1 MVPPGWTLV
10 AVLLSLVSVL
20 GPVGSVST
28 SDTHQNVCK
37 TFGSGVVQMFNGT
50 VFYVRSTCP
59 FTLTRFTHN
68 RVDCDITVRRGENG
82 LLEYVEIN
90 VNKIQ
95 TRILYNGTIF
105 VEQRMVSLPY
115 DHTYQ
120 HVFQYG
126 INTKLR
132 STVLPLSVI
141 WSSVGVGIDSLWVK
155 LEQELVLGMTGL
167 CGRPDIPDDRQRLIA
182 ESVLSEDG
190 CQTMDSLLTKSTVCQ
205 KFLSNYVECLQ
216 ANTSKYITLC
226 KENIYGYE
234 KEHYVGCA
242 FYKSVAH
249 RCQTSYAWRTLT
261 HCPEFSCPGELH
273 FEEQGDAFVPT
284 CSNPAPRTND
294 QDITS
299 TCVCPQGQVLNDRAE
314 GHYCVNVSACPCV
327 YAGRNY
333 APREERRTK
342 CQTCECDNGKW
353 KCSQNS
359 CPSRCVIEGQF
370 VTTFDGKQYA
380 LPGKCTYMASKGFN
394 WTISIQF
401 SETTSSIQNVFLQIY
416 QNTYRFSHNSVQFE
430 KEEIRELH
438 QSDNAIVFWQSSM
451 YVQVLTSFGM
461 KIQVQMSPDLQLY
474 ITLPQSEVGMPE
486 GLCGNYNT
494 DTTDDFTTSSG
505 IVENA
510 AEPFALSWSVG
521 DCPVNIPKVCIN
533 TDNEIFADEKCHP
546 LRDPGGIFAKCYDHV
561 PTDNY
566 HKACIQR
573 TCTCGT
579 GLQQCLCVA
588 LANYAKAC
596 ANQGITV
603 GDWRR
608 ATNCTVSCENNQR
621 FDYEMQACNST
632 CLSLSR
638 PDPRCGV
645 EDAPVEGCGCLE
657 GTHLTGGLTC
667 TSKAQC
673 PCHHQGGVT
682 PPGPVIIDGRQCK
695 CEDGELL
702 CSEDCGCTQGK
713 VCVHCSQFS
722 IDTAQTT
729 CASLSK
735 PTSAVQSCTS
745 GCYCPGGQLEDHRGV
760 CVTVDNCTC
769 QYSGRVFKAGQSV
782 KTNCRTCTCHHA
794 QWSCVDEPC
803 PGTCLV
809 YGNGHY
815 QTFDSKWYRY
825 DGNCQ
830 YTLVEDGCGSEAGS
844 FSVKVES
851 VPCCDEALTCS
862 RTIVL
867 DLLGNVTL
875 TLNEMKVTRR
885 LQGGWA
891 SLEAEPLYSTHTV
904 GLYIMISVP
913 SRGLTLIWDKHTR
926 LTVILD
932 DRWRNRVCGLCGNFD
947 SNEMNDLQI
956 SGSSVVS
963 SPLAFGN
970 SWKTATPPCSD
981 VTNEVFPCQRHSY
994 CSAWAERR
1002 CMILRGDTFKDC
1014 HLKVD
1019 PEPYYQACV
1028 LESCSCEFEGKFL
1041 GFCTAVAAYAEA
1053 CSDQDVCVRWRTPDM
1068 CPVYCDYYNEQG
1080 HSSWHYDP
1088 CGQIKTCGKNNL
1100 FTGKLEGCY
1109 PRCSAEAPYYDE
1121 NTRSCSTLDNCT
1133 CYSNE
1138 TMVTPG
1144 TVIRKP
1150 TEKCTCEQGRI
1161 NCGPDQ
1167 TTTTPEPTTTAT
1179 PSTTMITIPEPT
1191 ATILT
1196 TTPEY
1201 TATIL
1206 TTTPE
1211 YTTTILTT
1219 TPEYTTT
1226 ILTTTPE
1233 PTTTILTTTPEPTT
1247 TILTT
1252 TPEPTTTATPSTT
1265 MRTTPEPTTTAT
1277 PSTTMITTPEPT
1289 TTILTTTPEPTTT
1302 ILTTTPEPTTTILT
1316 TTPESTTTPTQPTT
1330 TPEYTTTP
1338 TQPTTTPE
1346 YTTTPTQPTTTPES
1360 TTTPTQPTT
1369 TPESTTTAT
1378 QSTTMRTTPEP
1389 TTTILTTTPEPT
1401 TTPKQPTV
1409 TSEPT
1414 TTPTQPTTTPESTTT
1429 ATQSTTMRTTPEPTT
1444 TILTT
1449 TPEYTT
1455 TPKQPTTTPEPTTT
1469 ATQSTTMRSTPEPT
1483 TTILTT
1489 TPEYTTTPTQPTTTP
1504 ESTTTP
1510 TQPTNTPE
1518 YTTTPTQPTTT
1529 PASTTAPTQ
1538 PTTTPESTTTPTQP
1552 TTTPE
1557 STTTPTQPTNTPEY
1571 TTTPTQPTTTP
1582 EYTTTP
1588 TQPTTTAE
1596 STTTPTQ
1603 PTNTPEYTTTP
1614 TQPTTTPEST
1624 TTPTQPT
1631 TTPEYTTTPTQPTT
1645 TPESTTTP
1653 TQPTTTPES
1662 TTTPT
1667 QPTTTPESTTTPTQP
1682 TTTPESTTTPTQPT
1696 TTPEYTTTPTQ
1707 PTTTPEYTT
1716 TPTQPTTTPEYTT
1729 TPTQP
1734 TTTPEYTTT
1743 PTQPTTTP
1751 EYTTTPT
1758 QPTTTPEYTTT
1769 PTQPTTTP
1777 TQPTTTPE
1785 YTTTPTQ
1792 PTPTPTQPTT
1802 TPEYT
1807 TTPKQPTTTPEP
1819 TITPT
1824 QPTTTRTTP
1833 EYTTTLF
1840 PTIVTGP
1847 TNTQHSS
1854 PVVSVLSTTAGQ
1866 NTTAEAT
1873 TAYTETTTKL
1883 TSTQPT
1889 TTFSYSTT
1897 KYVEPTS
1904 TTEPTTSHTEMTT
1917 EPTISTEMTTKPTS
1931 EGPPTEA
1938 TTLYTS
1944 QPTTSSTRSPTT
1956 SESTT
1961 STRPTTM
1968 STTISTTRTIC
1979 ECRDLKRNQ
1988 IWACGEK
1995 WTEDCF
2001 NKTCKDGKIEMT
2013 SVICPNPVRPTMCP
2027 RGQMVR
2033 VSDGCCDY
2041 WKCDCRCDVYGD
2053 PHYISF
2059 QGVTFDFLD
2068 NCTYI
2073 LVKEKT
2079 LRHHLTVAVDN
2090 YFCIPELDG
2099 SCAKG
2104 IILQYQNNTA
2114 TVSIVPDEFRV
2125 KSTLNQKNVEPPY
2138 EENGIRFETTGYMVS
2153 VYIPEIRSHISLT
2166 PSNTLTVTLAMEHF
2180 LNNTQGQCGVCG
2192 GSSCVRRSGET
2203 EADSCCDK
2211 TAYDWIYEDPLK
2223 PECSA
2228 APRDVPCHP
2237 PGPRPPPRCLGSPLC
2252 DLLHHPV
2259 FANCS
2264 RRVDLSQLE
2273 INCRFDSCGRND
2285 MACSPLAQAVE
2296 ECKKAG
2302 ICVNWRQ
2309 LTNGTCAIGCP
2320 TGMVYRECHGQLDD
2334 YCHGGGRVQGRVL
2347 EEVKAG
2353 CFCLRGQFR
2362 AEEHKNICVSDCP
2375 YCKGPLGEYKQ
2386 LGETWQSN
2394 CQLCTCNNR
2403 TKTEECQPNLPSP
2416 APFCSQ
2422 DSVLVTG
2429 CCGEQT
2435 CVEKTCNYNGRTYKV
2450 GDRWTDL
2457 ALPCESYSCT
2467 REGTQTVRRVCPHQ
2481 NCSEEDRV
2489 WDEQHCCYTCN
2500 QTCATRVS
2508 SVNITVDN
2516 CTATLQLPTCQGQC
2530 GTETRWV
2537 VARSILQLEQKWECC
2552 RVRSHERKSVNL
2564 TCTGGSVMPHLYAHV
2579 TSCECHTCS
2588 ILQ

>member
-1 MVPPGWTLV
+1 MVPPWWTLV

-50 VFYVRSTCP
+50 VFYIRSTCP

-68 RVDCDITVRRGENG
+68 RVDCDITMRRGENG
-82 LLEYVEIN
+82 LLEYIEIN

-190 CQTMDSLLTKSTVCQ
+190 CQTMDSLRTKSTVCQ
-205 KFLSNYVECLQ
+205 KFFSNYIECLQ

-242 FYKSVAH
+242 FYKEIAH

-299 TCVCPQGQVLNDRAE
+299 TCVCPQGEVLNDRAE
-314 GHYCVNVSACPCV
+314 GHDCVSVSACPCV
-327 YAGRNY
+327 YAERNY

-342 CQTCECDNGKW
+342 CQTCVCNNGKW
-353 KCSQNS
+353 ICSQNS

-394 WTISIQF
+394 WTISIHF

-438 QSDNAIVFWQSSM
+438 QSDNAMVFWQSSM
-451 YVQVLTSFGM
+451 YVQVLTSSGM

-486 GLCGNYNT
+486 GLCGNYNI

-521 DCPVNIPKVCIN
+521 DCPVNIPKVCIT

-546 LRDPGGIFAKCYDHV
+546 LRDPSGIFAKCYDHV

-621 FDYEMQACNST
+621 FDYEMQVCNST

-667 TSKAQC
+667 TPKAQC

-745 GCYCPGGQLEDHRGV
+745 GCYCPGGQLEDHWGM

-830 YTLVEDGCGSEAGS
+830 YTLVEDGCGREAGS

-875 TLNEMKVTRR
+875 TLNEMKVMRR

-1028 LESCSCEFEGKFL
+1028 LESCSCEFGGKFL
-1041 GFCTAVAAYAEA
+1041 GFCTAVEAYAEA

-1109 PRCSAEAPYYDE
+1109 PRCPAEAPYYDE
-1121 NTRSCSTLDNCT
+1121 NTGRCSTLDNCT

-1138 TMVTPG
+1138 TIVKPG

-1150 TEKCTCEQGRI
+1150 TEKCTCEQGHI

-1167 TTTTPEPTTTAT
+1167 TTTTSEPTTT
-1179 PSTTMITIPEPT
+1179 TTQ
-1191 ATILT
+1191 
-1196 TTPEY
+1196 
-1201 TATIL
+1201 
-1206 TTTPE
+1206 
-1211 YTTTILTT
+1211 
-1219 TPEYTTT
+1219 
-1226 ILTTTPE
+1226 
-1233 PTTTILTTTPEPTT
+1233 
-1247 TILTT
+1247 
-1252 TPEPTTTATPSTT
+1252 STT
-1265 MRTTPEPTTTAT
+1265 MRTTPEPTTIL
-1277 PSTTMITTPEPT
+1277 TMTPEY
-1289 TTILTTTPEPTTT
+1289 TTTPKQPTATSEP
-1302 ILTTTPEPTTTILT
+1302 
-1316 TTPESTTTPTQPTT
+1316 TTTPTQPTT

-1338 TQPTTTPE
+1338 KQPTTTPEYTTTPKQPTTTPEYTTTPKQPTTTPEYTTTPKQPTTTSEPTTTTKQPTTTPEYTTTPKQPTTTPEYTTTPKQPTTTPEYTTTPKQPTTTPEYTTTPKQPTTTPE

-1369 TPESTTTAT
+1369 TSAPTTTAT

-1389 TTTILTTTPEPT
+1389 TTTILT
-1401 TTPKQPTV
+1401 
-1409 TSEPT
+1409 
-1414 TTPTQPTTTPESTTT
+1414 
-1429 ATQSTTMRTTPEPTT
+1429 M
-1444 TILTT
+1444 

-1455 TPKQPTTTPEPTTT
+1455 
-1469 ATQSTTMRSTPEPT
+1469 
-1483 TTILTT
+1483 
-1489 TPEYTTTPTQPTTTP
+1489 
-1504 ESTTTP
+1504 
-1510 TQPTNTPE
+1510 
-1518 YTTTPTQPTTT
+1518 
-1529 PASTTAPTQ
+1529 
-1538 PTTTPESTTTPTQP
+1538 
-1552 TTTPE
+1552 
-1557 STTTPTQPTNTPEY
+1557 
-1571 TTTPTQPTTTP
+1571 
-1582 EYTTTP
+1582 
-1588 TQPTTTAE
+1588 
-1596 STTTPTQ
+1596 
-1603 PTNTPEYTTTP
+1603 
-1614 TQPTTTPEST
+1614 
-1624 TTPTQPT
+1624 
-1631 TTPEYTTTPTQPTT
+1631 
-1645 TPESTTTP
+1645 
-1653 TQPTTTPES
+1653 
-1662 TTTPT
+1662 
-1667 QPTTTPESTTTPTQP
+1667 
-1682 TTTPESTTTPTQPT
+1682 
-1696 TTPEYTTTPTQ
+1696 
-1707 PTTTPEYTT
+1707 
-1716 TPTQPTTTPEYTT
+1716 
-1729 TPTQP
+1729 
-1734 TTTPEYTTT
+1734 
-1743 PTQPTTTP
+1743 
-1751 EYTTTPT
+1751 
-1758 QPTTTPEYTTT
+1758 
-1769 PTQPTTTP
+1769 
-1777 TQPTTTPE
+1777 
-1785 YTTTPTQ
+1785 
-1792 PTPTPTQPTT
+1792 TPTQPTT

-1807 TTPKQPTTTPEP
+1807 TTPKQPTTTPEYTTTPKQP
-1819 TITPT
+1819 TTTPEYT
-1824 QPTTTRTTP
+1824 TTPKQPTTTPEYTTTPKQPTTTPEYTTTPKHPTTTPEYTTTPKQPTTTPEYTTTPKQPTTTPEHTTTPKQPTTTPEYTTTPKQPTTTPEHTTTPKQPTTTPEYTTTPKQPTTTRTTP

-1840 PTIVTGP
+1840 SSIVTGP
-1847 TNTQHSS
+1847 RNTQPSTAGL
-1854 PVVSVLSTTAGQ
+1854 VLSTTAGQ
-1866 NTTAEAT
+1866 TTTAEAT

-1917 EPTISTEMTTKPTS
+1917 EPTIFTEMTTKPTPFTEMTTKPTIYTEMTTKPTPFTEMTTKPTIFTEMTTKPTPFTEMTTKPTIFTEMTTKPTPFTETTSKPTS
-1931 EGPPTEA
+1931 EGPSTEA

-1944 QPTTSSTRSPTT
+1944 QPTTFSTRSPTT

-1961 STRPTTM
+1961 SAGPTTM
-1968 STTISTTRTIC
+1968 STTISTESTTRTIC

-1995 WTEDCF
+1995 WTEDCI
-2001 NKTCKDGKIEMT
+2001 NKTCKGGKIEMT
-2013 SVICPNPVRPTMCP
+2013 SVTCPNPVRPTMCP

-2041 WKCDCRCDVYGD
+2041 WKCDCRCDLYGD

-2114 TVSIVPDEFRV
+2114 TVSIVPDEYRV
-2125 KSTLNQKNVEPPY
+2125 KSTLNQKSVEPPY

-2166 PSNTLTVTLAMEHF
+2166 PSNTVTVTLAMEHF
-2180 LNNTQGQCGVCG
+2180 LHNTQGQCGVCG
-2192 GSSCVRRSGET
+2192 GSSCVRRSGES

-2228 APRDVPCHP
+2228 APRDVPCNHT
-2237 PGPRPPPRCLGSPLC
+2237 GPPPTTNCPGSPLC

-2259 FANCS
+2259 FADCS
-2264 RRVDLSQLE
+2264 RRLDLSQLE
-2273 INCRFDSCGRND
+2273 RNCRFDSCGRND
-2285 MACSPLAQAVE
+2285 MACSPLEQAVE

-2302 ICVNWRQ
+2302 ICVNWRT
-2309 LTNGTCAIGCP
+2309 LTNGTCAVGCP
-2320 TGMVYRECHGQLDD
+2320 TGMVYRECQGQLDD
-2334 YCHGGGRVQGRVL
+2334 YCHGGVRVQGRVL
-2347 EEVKAG
+2347 EDVKAG

-2362 AEEHKNICVSDCP
+2362 AEEHKKICVSECP
-2375 YCKGPLGEYKQ
+2375 YCKGPLGEHKQ

-2394 CQLCTCNNR
+2394 CQVCTCSNQ
-2403 TKTEECQPNLPSP
+2403 TKTEECQPKPPSP
-2416 APFCSQ
+2416 PPLCSQ
-2422 DSVLVTG
+2422 NSVLVTG
-2429 CCGEQT
+2429 CCGKQT
-2435 CVEKTCNYNGRTYKV
+2435 CVEKTCNYDRRTYKV

-2516 CTATLQLPTCQGQC
+2516 CTATLQLPMCQGQC

-2537 VARSILQLEQKWECC
+2537 VARSILLLEQKCECC
-2552 RVRSHERKSVNL
+2552 RVRSYERKSVNL

-2579 TSCECHTCS
+2579 TSCECHNCS

>member
-28 SDTHQNVCK
+28 SDIHQNVCK

-50 VFYVRSTCP
+50 VFYVHSTCP

-126 INTKLR
+126 TNTKLR

-155 LEQELVLGMTGL
+155 LEQELVPGMTGL
-167 CGRPDIPDDRQRLIA
+167 CGRPDIPDDRQQLIA
-182 ESVLSEDG
+182 KSVHSEAG
-190 CQTMDSLLTKSTVCQ
+190 CQTMDSLRAKSTVCQ
-205 KFLSNYVECLQ
+205 TFLSNYVECLQ
-216 ANTSKYITLC
+216 ANTSKYIILC
-226 KENIYGYE
+226 QENIYGYE
-234 KEHYVGCA
+234 KELYVGCA
-242 FYKSVAH
+242 FFKEIGH
-249 RCQTSYAWRTLT
+249 RCQTSHAWRTLT
-261 HCPEFSCPGELH
+261 QCPEFSCPGELH

-314 GHYCVNVSACPCV
+314 GHYCVSESACPCV

-342 CQTCECDNGKW
+342 CQTCMCNNGKW
-353 KCSQNS
+353 ICSQNS

-370 VTTFDGKQYA
+370 VTTFDGKQYT
-380 LPGKCTYMASKGFN
+380 LPGKCAYMASKGFN
-394 WTISIQF
+394 WTISIHF

-438 QSDNAIVFWQSSM
+438 QSDNAMVFWQSSM

-461 KIQVQMSPDLQLY
+461 KMQVQTSPDLQLY

-533 TDNEIFADEKCHP
+533 TDNEIFADEKCHT

-608 ATNCTVSCENNQR
+608 ATNCTVPCENNQR

-667 TSKAQC
+667 TPKAQC

-682 PPGPVIIDGRQCK
+682 PPGPVAIDGRQCK

-713 VCVHCSQFS
+713 VCVHCSQFA
-722 IDTAQTT
+722 IDTAQKT

-735 PTSAVQSCTS
+735 PTSAVQNCTS

-769 QYSGRVFKAGQSV
+769 QYSGKVFKAGQSV
-782 KTNCRTCTCHHA
+782 KTNCRTCTCRHA

-830 YTLVEDGCGSEAGS
+830 YTLVEDGCGREAGS

-913 SRGLTLIWDKHTR
+913 SRGLTLIWDKHTQ

-970 SWKTATPPCSD
+970 SWKMATPPCSD

-1041 GFCTAVAAYAEA
+1041 GFCTSVAAYAEA

-1109 PRCSAEAPYYDE
+1109 PRCPAEAPYYDE
-1121 NTRSCSTLDNCT
+1121 NRRSCSTLDNCT

-1138 TMVTPG
+1138 TTVEPG

-1167 TTTTPEPTTTAT
+1167 TTTPEPTTTAT
-1179 PSTTMITIPEPT
+1179 Q
-1191 ATILT
+1191 
-1196 TTPEY
+1196 
-1201 TATIL
+1201 
-1206 TTTPE
+1206 
-1211 YTTTILTT
+1211 
-1219 TPEYTTT
+1219 
-1226 ILTTTPE
+1226 
-1233 PTTTILTTTPEPTT
+1233 PTTTY
-1247 TILTT
+1247 
-1252 TPEPTTTATPSTT
+1252 EPTTTATQPTT
-1265 MRTTPEPTTTAT
+1265 TYEPTTTAT
-1277 PSTTMITTPEPT
+1277 QPTTTYEPT
-1289 TTILTTTPEPTTT
+1289 TTA
-1302 ILTTTPEPTTTILT
+1302 
-1316 TTPESTTTPTQPTT
+1316 TQPTT
-1330 TPEYTTTP
+1330 TYEPTTTA
-1338 TQPTTTPE
+1338 TQPTTTYEP
-1346 YTTTPTQPTTTPES
+1346 TTTATQPTTTYEP
-1360 TTTPTQPTT
+1360 TTTATQPTITYEPTTTATQPTT
-1369 TPESTTTAT
+1369 TYEPTTTATQPTTTYEPTTTATQPTTTYEPTTTATQPTTTYEPTTTATQPTTTYEPTTTATQPTTTYEPTTTATQPTTTYEPTTTATQPTTTYEPTTTATQPTTTYEPTTTATQPTTTYEPTTTATQPTTTYEPTTTATQPTTTYEPTTTATQPTTTYEPTTTATQPTTTYEPTTTATQPTTTYEPTTTATQPTTTYEPTTTATQPTTTYEPTTTAT
-1378 QSTTMRTTPEP
+1378 QSTTMRTTPEA

-1401 TTPKQPTV
+1401 TTPKQPT
-1409 TSEPT
+1409 TTYEPTTTATQSTTMRTTTTILTTTPEYT
-1414 TTPTQPTTTPESTTT
+1414 TTPTQPTTYEPTTT

-1455 TPKQPTTTPEPTTT
+1455 TPTQPTTYEPTTT
-1469 ATQSTTMRSTPEPT
+1469 ATQSTTMRTTPEAT
-1483 TTILTT
+1483 TTILIT
-1489 TPEYTTTPTQPTTTP
+1489 TPEYTTTLQ
-1504 ESTTTP
+1504 
-1510 TQPTNTPE
+1510 
-1518 YTTTPTQPTTT
+1518 
-1529 PASTTAPTQ
+1529 
-1538 PTTTPESTTTPTQP
+1538 
-1552 TTTPE
+1552 
-1557 STTTPTQPTNTPEY
+1557 
-1571 TTTPTQPTTTP
+1571 
-1582 EYTTTP
+1582 
-1588 TQPTTTAE
+1588 
-1596 STTTPTQ
+1596 
-1603 PTNTPEYTTTP
+1603 
-1614 TQPTTTPEST
+1614 
-1624 TTPTQPT
+1624 
-1631 TTPEYTTTPTQPTT
+1631 
-1645 TPESTTTP
+1645 
-1653 TQPTTTPES
+1653 
-1662 TTTPT
+1662 
-1667 QPTTTPESTTTPTQP
+1667 
-1682 TTTPESTTTPTQPT
+1682 
-1696 TTPEYTTTPTQ
+1696 
-1707 PTTTPEYTT
+1707 
-1716 TPTQPTTTPEYTT
+1716 
-1729 TPTQP
+1729 
-1734 TTTPEYTTT
+1734 
-1743 PTQPTTTP
+1743 
-1751 EYTTTPT
+1751 
-1758 QPTTTPEYTTT
+1758 
-1769 PTQPTTTP
+1769 
-1777 TQPTTTPE
+1777 
-1785 YTTTPTQ
+1785 
-1792 PTPTPTQPTT
+1792 
-1802 TPEYT
+1802 
-1807 TTPKQPTTTPEP
+1807 QPTTTPEP
-1819 TITPT
+1819 TTSPK
-1824 QPTTTRTTP
+1824 QPTTTRTPP

-1847 TNTQHSS
+1847 TNTHHSTGAMDG
-1854 PVVSVLSTTAGQ
+1854 LSTTAGQ
-1866 NTTAEAT
+1866 TTTAEAT
-1873 TAYTETTTKL
+1873 TAYIETTTKL
-1883 TSTQPT
+1883 ASTQPT

-1904 TTEPTTSHTEMTT
+1904 TTEPTSSHTEMTT
-1917 EPTISTEMTTKPTS
+1917 EPTSFTEMTTKPTHFTEMTTKPTS
-1931 EGPPTEA
+1931 EGPSTEA

-1944 QPTTSSTRSPTT
+1944 QPTTSSTRPPTT

-1961 STRPTTM
+1961 STGPTTI
-1968 STTISTTRTIC
+1968 STESTTRTIC
-1979 ECRDLKRNQ
+1979 ECRDLKRNK
-1988 IWACGEK
+1988 IWVCGEK

-2001 NKTCKDGKIEMT
+2001 NKICKGGKIEMT
-2013 SVICPNPVRPTMCP
+2013 SVTCPNPVRPTMCP
-2027 RGQMVR
+2027 RGQMVN
-2033 VSDGCCDY
+2033 VSDGCCNY
-2041 WKCDCRCDVYGD
+2041 WKCNCRCNLYGD

-2079 LRHHLTVAVDN
+2079 LRHHLTVSVDN

-2104 IILQYQNNTA
+2104 IILQYRNNTA
-2114 TVSIVPDEFRV
+2114 TVSIVPDEYRV

-2166 PSNTLTVTLAMEHF
+2166 PSNTVTVTLAMEHF

-2228 APRDVPCHP
+2228 APRDIPCHP
-2237 PGPRPPPRCLGSPLC
+2237 TNHTTSCPGSPLC

-2259 FANCS
+2259 FADCS

-2273 INCRFDSCGRND
+2273 KNCRFDSCGRND
-2285 MACSPLAQAVE
+2285 AACSPLEQAAE

-2320 TGMVYRECHGQLDD
+2320 TGMAYRECQGQLDD
-2334 YCHGGGRVQGRVL
+2334 YCHGGVRVQGRVQ

-2362 AEEHKNICVSDCP
+2362 AEEHKTICVSECP
-2375 YCKGPLGEYKQ
+2375 YCKGPLGEHKQ

-2394 CQLCTCNNR
+2394 CQVCTCSNQ
-2403 TKTEECQPNLPSP
+2403 TKTEECQPNPSP
-2416 APFCSQ
+2416 PPPPLCSQ
-2422 DSVLVTG
+2422 NSVPVTG
-2429 CCGEQT
+2429 CCGKQT

-2467 REGTQTVRRVCPHQ
+2467 REGIQTVRRVCPHQ

-2516 CTATLQLPTCQGQC
+2516 CTATLQLPMCQGQC
-2530 GTETRWV
+2530 GTETRWI
-2537 VARSILQLEQKWECC
+2537 VARSVLQLEQKCECC
-2552 RVRSHERKSVNL
+2552 RVRSYERKSMNL

-2579 TSCECHTCS
+2579 TSCECQKCS

>member
-1 MVPPGWTLV
+1 MWIYYCSR
-10 AVLLSLVSVL
+10 LLTRLCL
-20 GPVGSVST
+20 LP
-28 SDTHQNVCK
+28 DVCK

-50 VFYVRSTCP
+50 VFYVHSTCP

-126 INTKLR
+126 TNTKLR

-155 LEQELVLGMTGL
+155 LEQELVPGMTGL
-167 CGRPDIPDDRQRLIA
+167 CGRPDIPGQLPYKHIFYT
-182 ESVLSEDG
+182 S
-190 CQTMDSLLTKSTVCQ
+190 
-205 KFLSNYVECLQ
+205 
-216 ANTSKYITLC
+216 SKYIHKYIILC
-226 KENIYGYE
+226 QENIYGYE
-234 KEHYVGCA
+234 KELYVGCA
-242 FYKSVAH
+242 FYKEIAH

-261 HCPEFSCPGELH
+261 HCRNCPGELH

-314 GHYCVNVSACPCV
+314 GHYCVSESACPCV

-333 APREERRTK
+333 APKEERRTK
-342 CQTCECDNGKW
+342 CQTCMCYNGKW
-353 KCSQNS
+353 ICSQNS

-370 VTTFDGKQYA
+370 VTTFDGKQYT
-380 LPGKCTYMASKGFN
+380 LPGKCSYMASKGFN
-394 WTISIQF
+394 WTITIHF

-416 QNTYRFSHNSVQFE
+416 QVRVVCLFSHNSVQFE

-438 QSDNAIVFWQSSM
+438 QSDNAMVFWQSSM

-461 KIQVQMSPDLQLY
+461 KIQVQTSPDLQLY

-533 TDNEIFADEKCHP
+533 TDNEIFADEKCHT
-546 LRDPGGIFAKCYDHV
+546 LRDSSGIFAKCYDHV

-608 ATNCTVSCENNQR
+608 ATNCTVPCENNQR

-667 TSKAQC
+667 TPKAQC
-673 PCHHQGGVT
+673 PCHHQRGVT
-682 PPGPVIIDGRQCK
+682 PPGPVAIDGRQCK

-713 VCVHCSQFS
+713 VCVHCSQFA
-722 IDTAQTT
+722 IDTAQKT

-735 PTSAVQSCTS
+735 PISAVQNCTS

-769 QYSGRVFKAGQSV
+769 QYSGKVFKAGQSV
-782 KTNCRTCTCHHA
+782 KTNCRTCTCRHA

-830 YTLVEDGCGSEAGS
+830 YTLVEDGCGREAGS

-970 SWKTATPPCSD
+970 SWKMATPPCSD
-981 VTNEVFPCQRHSY
+981 VINEVFPCQRHSY

-1002 CMILRGDTFKDC
+1002 CMILTGDTFKDC

-1041 GFCTAVAAYAEA
+1041 GFCTSVAAYAEA

-1109 PRCSAEAPYYDE
+1109 PRCPAEAPYYDE

-1138 TMVTPG
+1138 TTVEPG

-1150 TEKCTCEQGRI
+1150 TEKC
-1161 NCGPDQ
+1161 
-1167 TTTTPEPTTTAT
+1167 
-1179 PSTTMITIPEPT
+1179 
-1191 ATILT
+1191 
-1196 TTPEY
+1196 
-1201 TATIL
+1201 
-1206 TTTPE
+1206 
-1211 YTTTILTT
+1211 
-1219 TPEYTTT
+1219 
-1226 ILTTTPE
+1226 
-1233 PTTTILTTTPEPTT
+1233 
-1247 TILTT
+1247 
-1252 TPEPTTTATPSTT
+1252 
-1265 MRTTPEPTTTAT
+1265 
-1277 PSTTMITTPEPT
+1277 
-1289 TTILTTTPEPTTT
+1289 
-1302 ILTTTPEPTTTILT
+1302 
-1316 TTPESTTTPTQPTT
+1316 
-1330 TPEYTTTP
+1330 
-1338 TQPTTTPE
+1338 
-1346 YTTTPTQPTTTPES
+1346 
-1360 TTTPTQPTT
+1360 
-1369 TPESTTTAT
+1369 
-1378 QSTTMRTTPEP
+1378 
-1389 TTTILTTTPEPT
+1389 
-1401 TTPKQPTV
+1401 
-1409 TSEPT
+1409 
-1414 TTPTQPTTTPESTTT
+1414 
-1429 ATQSTTMRTTPEPTT
+1429 
-1444 TILTT
+1444 
-1449 TPEYTT
+1449 
-1455 TPKQPTTTPEPTTT
+1455 
-1469 ATQSTTMRSTPEPT
+1469 
-1483 TTILTT
+1483 
-1489 TPEYTTTPTQPTTTP
+1489 
-1504 ESTTTP
+1504 
-1510 TQPTNTPE
+1510 
-1518 YTTTPTQPTTT
+1518 
-1529 PASTTAPTQ
+1529 
-1538 PTTTPESTTTPTQP
+1538 
-1552 TTTPE
+1552 
-1557 STTTPTQPTNTPEY
+1557 
-1571 TTTPTQPTTTP
+1571 
-1582 EYTTTP
+1582 
-1588 TQPTTTAE
+1588 
-1596 STTTPTQ
+1596 
-1603 PTNTPEYTTTP
+1603 
-1614 TQPTTTPEST
+1614 
-1624 TTPTQPT
+1624 
-1631 TTPEYTTTPTQPTT
+1631 
-1645 TPESTTTP
+1645 
-1653 TQPTTTPES
+1653 
-1662 TTTPT
+1662 
-1667 QPTTTPESTTTPTQP
+1667 
-1682 TTTPESTTTPTQPT
+1682 
-1696 TTPEYTTTPTQ
+1696 
-1707 PTTTPEYTT
+1707 
-1716 TPTQPTTTPEYTT
+1716 
-1729 TPTQP
+1729 
-1734 TTTPEYTTT
+1734 
-1743 PTQPTTTP
+1743 
-1751 EYTTTPT
+1751 
-1758 QPTTTPEYTTT
+1758 
-1769 PTQPTTTP
+1769 
-1777 TQPTTTPE
+1777 
-1785 YTTTPTQ
+1785 
-1792 PTPTPTQPTT
+1792 
-1802 TPEYT
+1802 
-1807 TTPKQPTTTPEP
+1807 
-1819 TITPT
+1819 
-1824 QPTTTRTTP
+1824 
-1833 EYTTTLF
+1833 
-1840 PTIVTGP
+1840 
-1847 TNTQHSS
+1847 
-1854 PVVSVLSTTAGQ
+1854 
-1866 NTTAEAT
+1866 
-1873 TAYTETTTKL
+1873 
-1883 TSTQPT
+1883 
-1889 TTFSYSTT
+1889 
-1897 KYVEPTS
+1897 
-1904 TTEPTTSHTEMTT
+1904 
-1917 EPTISTEMTTKPTS
+1917 
-1931 EGPPTEA
+1931 
-1938 TTLYTS
+1938 

-1961 STRPTTM
+1961 STGPTTM
-1968 STTISTTRTIC
+1968 STTISTKSTTRTSSQIFTLFPVC
-1979 ECRDLKRNQ
+1979 ECRDLKRNK
-1988 IWACGEK
+1988 IWVCGEK
-1995 WTEDCF
+1995 WTEECF
-2001 NKTCKDGKIEMT
+2001 NKICKGGKIEMT
-2013 SVICPNPVRPTMCP
+2013 SVTCPNPVRPTTCP
-2027 RGQMVR
+2027 RGQMVS
-2033 VSDGCCDY
+2033 VSDGCCNY
-2041 WKCDCRCDVYGD
+2041 WKCNCRCNLYGD

-2073 LVKEKT
+2073 LVEEKT

-2104 IILQYQNNTA
+2104 IILQYRNNTA
-2114 TVSIVPDEFRV
+2114 TVSIVPDEYRV

-2138 EENGIRFETTGYMVS
+2138 EENGIRFETTDYMVS

-2166 PSNTLTVTLAMEHF
+2166 PSNTVTVTLAMEHF

-2203 EADSCCDK
+2203 EADRCCDK
-2211 TAYDWIYEDPLK
+2211 TAYDWVYEDPLK

-2228 APRDVPCHP
+2228 APRDIPCHP
-2237 PGPRPPPRCLGSPLC
+2237 SNNTTSCPGSPLC

-2259 FANCS
+2259 FADCR
-2264 RRVDLSQLE
+2264 RRVNLSQLE
-2273 INCRFDSCGRND
+2273 KNCRFDSCGRND
-2285 MACSPLAQAVE
+2285 MACSPLEQAAE

-2302 ICVNWRQ
+2302 LCVDWRQ
-2309 LTNGTCAIGCP
+2309 LTNGTCAIRCP
-2320 TGMVYRECHGQLDD
+2320 TGMAYRECQGQLDD
-2334 YCHGGGRVQGRVL
+2334 YCHGGVFC
-2347 EEVKAG
+2347 AG

-2362 AEEHKNICVSDCP
+2362 AEEHKKICVSECP
-2375 YCKGPLGEYKQ
+2375 YCKGPLGEHKQ

-2394 CQLCTCNNR
+2394 CQVCTCSNQ
-2403 TKTEECQPNLPSP
+2403 TKTEECQPNPSP
-2416 APFCSQ
+2416 PTPPLCSQ
-2422 DSVLVTG
+2422 NSVLVTG
-2429 CCGEQT
+2429 CCGKQT

-2450 GDRWTDL
+2450 GDRWSDL

-2467 REGTQTVRRVCPHQ
+2467 KEGIQTVRRVCPHQ
-2481 NCSEEDRV
+2481 NCSEVPADRV
-2489 WDEQHCCYTCN
+2489 WDEQHCCYTCKL
-2500 QTCATRVS
+2500 
-2508 SVNITVDN
+2508 
-2516 CTATLQLPTCQGQC
+2516 TLIPSLCWRYLVISGHTDHEEREGR
-2530 GTETRWV
+2530 TSM
-2537 VARSILQLEQKWECC
+2537 RSY
-2552 RVRSHERKSVNL
+2552 ERKSMNL

-2579 TSCECHTCS
+2579 TSCECQKCS

>member
-1 MVPPGWTLV
+1 MGEEWYPDIYTSSFPDGATFSINVGIWFRRIASRAPKGVRRSGGWVPGV
-10 AVLLSLVSVL
+10 FA
-20 GPVGSVST
+20 PVGALLGHRS
-28 SDTHQNVCK
+28 SDSLWRGEYVCK

-141 WSSVGVGIDSLWVK
+141 WSSAGVGIDSLWVK

-190 CQTMDSLLTKSTVCQ
+190 CQIMDSLLTKSTVCQ
-205 KFLSNYVECLQ
+205 KFISNYVECLQ

-242 FYKSVAH
+242 FYKEIAH

-314 GHYCVNVSACPCV
+314 GHYCVSVSACPCV

-394 WTISIQF
+394 WTISIHF

-438 QSDNAIVFWQSSM
+438 QSDNAMVFWQSSM

-474 ITLPQSEVGMPE
+474 ITLPQSEVGRPE
-486 GLCGNYNT
+486 GLCGNYNS

-596 ANQGITV
+596 ANQGIIV

-682 PPGPVIIDGRQCK
+682 PPGPVIMDGRQCK

-713 VCVHCSQFS
+713 VCVHCSQLS

-1002 CMILRGDTFKDC
+1002 CMILTGDTFKDC

-1109 PRCSAEAPYYDE
+1109 PRCPAEAPYYDE

-1138 TMVTPG
+1138 TMVNPG

-1179 PSTTMITIPEPT
+1179 QATTMI
-1191 ATILT
+1191 
-1196 TTPEY
+1196 
-1201 TATIL
+1201 
-1206 TTTPE
+1206 
-1211 YTTTILTT
+1211 
-1219 TPEYTTT
+1219 
-1226 ILTTTPE
+1226 TTPE
-1233 PTTTILTTTPEPTT
+1233 PTTTILTTTPEYTTTPTQPTT
-1247 TILTT
+1247 TPEPTTTATPSTTMRTTPEPTTTVTQSTTMIITPEPTTTASPSTTMRTTPEPTTTATPSTTMRT

-1277 PSTTMITTPEPT
+1277 PSTTMI
-1289 TTILTTTPEPTTT
+1289 I
-1302 ILTTTPEPTTTILT
+1302 
-1316 TTPESTTTPTQPTT
+1316 
-1330 TPEYTTTP
+1330 
-1338 TQPTTTPE
+1338 
-1346 YTTTPTQPTTTPES
+1346 
-1360 TTTPTQPTT
+1360 
-1369 TPESTTTAT
+1369 
-1378 QSTTMRTTPEP
+1378 
-1389 TTTILTTTPEPT
+1389 
-1401 TTPKQPTV
+1401 
-1409 TSEPT
+1409 
-1414 TTPTQPTTTPESTTT
+1414 
-1429 ATQSTTMRTTPEPTT
+1429 
-1444 TILTT
+1444 
-1449 TPEYTT
+1449 
-1455 TPKQPTTTPEPTTT
+1455 TPEPTTT
-1469 ATQSTTMRSTPEPT
+1469 ATPSTTMIITPEPTTTATPSTTMRSTPEPT

-1504 ESTTTP
+1504 EYTTTATPSTTMRSTPEPTTTILTTTPEYTTTP
-1510 TQPTNTPE
+1510 TQPTTTPEPTTTATPSTTMRTTPEPATTVTPSTTMIITPEPTTTASPSTTMIITPEPTTTASQSTTMRTTPEPTTTATPSTTMIITPEPTTTATPSTTMRTTPEPATTVTPSTTMIITPEPTTTASPSTTMIITPEPTTTASPSTTMIITPEPTTTATPSTTMIITPEPTTTATPSTTMRSTPEPTTTILTTTPE
-1518 YTTTPTQPTTT
+1518 YTTTSKQPTTTPEPTTTATPSTTMRSTPEPTTTILTTTPESTTAPTQPTTTPASTTAPTQPTTTPESTTTPTQPTTT

-1557 STTTPTQPTNTPEY
+1557 STTA
-1571 TTTPTQPTTTP
+1571 PTQPTTTP
-1582 EYTTTP
+1582 AS
-1588 TQPTTTAE
+1588 TTA
-1596 STTTPTQ
+1596 
-1603 PTNTPEYTTTP
+1603 
-1614 TQPTTTPEST
+1614 
-1624 TTPTQPT
+1624 
-1631 TTPEYTTTPTQPTT
+1631 PTQPTT

-1662 TTTPT
+1662 TTAPTQPTTTPASTTAPT
-1667 QPTTTPESTTTPTQP
+1667 QPTTTPESTT
-1682 TTTPESTTTPTQPT
+1682 
-1696 TTPEYTTTPTQ
+1696 
-1707 PTTTPEYTT
+1707 
-1716 TPTQPTTTPEYTT
+1716 
-1729 TPTQP
+1729 
-1734 TTTPEYTTT
+1734 
-1743 PTQPTTTP
+1743 
-1751 EYTTTPT
+1751 
-1758 QPTTTPEYTTT
+1758 
-1769 PTQPTTTP
+1769 
-1777 TQPTTTPE
+1777 
-1785 YTTTPTQ
+1785 
-1792 PTPTPTQPTT
+1792 
-1802 TPEYT
+1802 
-1807 TTPKQPTTTPEP
+1807 
-1819 TITPT
+1819 TPT

-1854 PVVSVLSTTAGQ
+1854 PVVSVFSTTAGR

-1904 TTEPTTSHTEMTT
+1904 TTEPT
-1917 EPTISTEMTTKPTS
+1917 S

-1968 STTISTTRTIC
+1968 STAISTEPTTRTIC

-2013 SVICPNPVRPTMCP
+2013 SVTCPNPVRPTMCP

-2073 LVKEKT
+2073 LVKERT

-2114 TVSIVPDEFRV
+2114 TVSIVPDEYRV

-2211 TAYDWIYEDPLK
+2211 TAYDWVYEDPLK

-2237 PGPRPPPRCLGSPLC
+2237 PGPPPPPCPGSPLC

-2273 INCRFDSCGRND
+2273 RNCRFDSCGRND
-2285 MACSPLAQAVE
+2285 MACSPLEQAVV

-2302 ICVNWRQ
+2302 ICVNWRE

-2320 TGMVYRECHGQLDD
+2320 TGMVYRECQGQLDD
-2334 YCHGGGRVQGRVL
+2334 YCHGGVRVQGRVL

-2362 AEEHKNICVSDCP
+2362 AEEHKKICVSDCP

-2394 CQLCTCNNR
+2394 CHVCTCNNR
-2403 TKTEECQPNLPSP
+2403 TKTEECQPSPPSP
-2416 APFCSQ
+2416 APSCSQ
-2422 DSVLVTG
+2422 NSVPVTG

-2579 TSCECHTCS
+2579 TSCECHNCS
-2588 ILQ
+2588 MLQ

>member
-1 MVPPGWTLV
+1 MVPPWWTLV
-10 AVLLSLVSVL
+10 AVLLSLISVL

-68 RVDCDITVRRGENG
+68 RVDCDITMRRGENG
-82 LLEYVEIN
+82 LLEYIEIN

-190 CQTMDSLLTKSTVCQ
+190 CQTMDSLRTKSTVCQ
-205 KFLSNYVECLQ
+205 KFVSNYIECLQ

-242 FYKSVAH
+242 FYKEIAH

-299 TCVCPQGQVLNDRAE
+299 TCVCPQGEVLNDRAE
-314 GHYCVNVSACPCV
+314 GHDCVSVSACPCV

-342 CQTCECDNGKW
+342 CQTCVCNNGKW
-353 KCSQNS
+353 ICSQNS

-394 WTISIQF
+394 WTISIHF

-438 QSDNAIVFWQSSM
+438 QSDNAMVFWQSSM
-451 YVQVLTSFGM
+451 YVQVLTSSGM

-533 TDNEIFADEKCHP
+533 TDYEIFADEKCHP
-546 LRDPGGIFAKCYDHV
+546 LRDPSGIFAKCYDHV

-608 ATNCTVSCENNQR
+608 GTNCTVSCENNQR
-621 FDYEMQACNST
+621 FDYEMQVCNST

-667 TSKAQC
+667 TPKAQC

-695 CEDGELL
+695 CEDGQLL

-722 IDTAQTT
+722 IDTAQKT

-875 TLNEMKVTRR
+875 TLNEMKVMRR

-1041 GFCTAVAAYAEA
+1041 GFCTAVAAYTEA

-1100 FTGKLEGCY
+1100 FTGQLEGCY
-1109 PRCSAEAPYYDE
+1109 PRCPAEAPYYDE
-1121 NTRSCSTLDNCT
+1121 NTGRCSTLDNCT

-1138 TMVTPG
+1138 TIVKPG

-1167 TTTTPEPTTTAT
+1167 TTTTSEPTTTAT
-1179 PSTTMITIPEPT
+1179 QS
-1191 ATILT
+1191 A
-1196 TTPEY
+1196 
-1201 TATIL
+1201 
-1206 TTTPE
+1206 
-1211 YTTTILTT
+1211 
-1219 TPEYTTT
+1219 
-1226 ILTTTPE
+1226 
-1233 PTTTILTTTPEPTT
+1233 
-1247 TILTT
+1247 
-1252 TPEPTTTATPSTT
+1252 T
-1265 MRTTPEPTTTAT
+1265 MRTTPEPTT
-1277 PSTTMITTPEPT
+1277 
-1289 TTILTTTPEPTTT
+1289 ILT
-1302 ILTTTPEPTTTILT
+1302 
-1316 TTPESTTTPTQPTT
+1316 
-1330 TPEYTTTP
+1330 
-1338 TQPTTTPE
+1338 
-1346 YTTTPTQPTTTPES
+1346 
-1360 TTTPTQPTT
+1360 
-1369 TPESTTTAT
+1369 
-1378 QSTTMRTTPEP
+1378 M
-1389 TTTILTTTPEPT
+1389 
-1401 TTPKQPTV
+1401 
-1409 TSEPT
+1409 
-1414 TTPTQPTTTPESTTT
+1414 
-1429 ATQSTTMRTTPEPTT
+1429 
-1444 TILTT
+1444 

-1455 TPKQPTTTPEPTTT
+1455 TPK
-1469 ATQSTTMRSTPEPT
+1469 
-1483 TTILTT
+1483 
-1489 TPEYTTTPTQPTTTP
+1489 
-1504 ESTTTP
+1504 
-1510 TQPTNTPE
+1510 
-1518 YTTTPTQPTTT
+1518 
-1529 PASTTAPTQ
+1529 
-1538 PTTTPESTTTPTQP
+1538 
-1552 TTTPE
+1552 
-1557 STTTPTQPTNTPEY
+1557 
-1571 TTTPTQPTTTP
+1571 
-1582 EYTTTP
+1582 
-1588 TQPTTTAE
+1588 
-1596 STTTPTQ
+1596 
-1603 PTNTPEYTTTP
+1603 
-1614 TQPTTTPEST
+1614 
-1624 TTPTQPT
+1624 
-1631 TTPEYTTTPTQPTT
+1631 
-1645 TPESTTTP
+1645 
-1653 TQPTTTPES
+1653 
-1662 TTTPT
+1662 
-1667 QPTTTPESTTTPTQP
+1667 
-1682 TTTPESTTTPTQPT
+1682 
-1696 TTPEYTTTPTQ
+1696 
-1707 PTTTPEYTT
+1707 
-1716 TPTQPTTTPEYTT
+1716 
-1729 TPTQP
+1729 
-1734 TTTPEYTTT
+1734 
-1743 PTQPTTTP
+1743 
-1751 EYTTTPT
+1751 
-1758 QPTTTPEYTTT
+1758 
-1769 PTQPTTTP
+1769 
-1777 TQPTTTPE
+1777 
-1785 YTTTPTQ
+1785 
-1792 PTPTPTQPTT
+1792 QPTT

-1807 TTPKQPTTTPEP
+1807 TTPKQPTTTPEYTTTPKQP
-1819 TITPT
+1819 TTTPEYTTTPKQPTTHLNNPLLHLNIQPHLNNPLLHLNLQPHLHKPTTTPEYTTTPKQPTTTPESTTTPKQPTTTSEPTTTPKQPTTTHAYTLLITTPQYTTTPQQSTTTPEPT
-1824 QPTTTRTTP
+1824 TTPKQPTTTRTTP
-1833 EYTTTLF
+1833 EYTTTPF
-1840 PTIVTGP
+1840 PPIVTGP
-1847 TNTQHSS
+1847 TNIQPSTTGL
-1854 PVVSVLSTTAGQ
+1854 VLSTTAGQ
-1866 NTTAEAT
+1866 TTTAEAT

-1889 TTFSYSTT
+1889 TTFSYSTN

-1904 TTEPTTSHTEMTT
+1904 TTKPTTSHTEMTT
-1917 EPTISTEMTTKPTS
+1917 EPTIFTEMTTKPTIFTEMTTKPTPFTEMTTKPTIFTEMTTKPTPFTETTSKPTS
-1931 EGPPTEA
+1931 EGPSTEA
-1938 TTLYTS
+1938 TTLFTS
-1944 QPTTSSTRSPTT
+1944 QPTTFSTRSPTT

-1961 STRPTTM
+1961 STGPTTM
-1968 STTISTTRTIC
+1968 STTISTESTTRTIC

-2001 NKTCKDGKIEMT
+2001 NKTCKGGKIEMT
-2013 SVICPNPVRPTMCP
+2013 SVTCPNPVRPTMCP

-2041 WKCDCRCDVYGD
+2041 WKCDCRCDLYGD

-2114 TVSIVPDEFRV
+2114 TVSIVPDEYRV
-2125 KSTLNQKNVEPPY
+2125 KSTLNQKSVEPPY

-2153 VYIPEIRSHISLT
+2153 VYIPEIRSYISLT
-2166 PSNTLTVTLAMEHF
+2166 PSNTVTVTLAMEHF
-2180 LNNTQGQCGVCG
+2180 LHNTQGQCGVCG
-2192 GSSCVRRSGET
+2192 GSSCVRRSGES

-2228 APRDVPCHP
+2228 APRDVPCNHT
-2237 PGPRPPPRCLGSPLC
+2237 GPPPTTNCPGSPLC

-2259 FANCS
+2259 FADCS
-2264 RRVDLSQLE
+2264 RRLDLSQLE
-2273 INCRFDSCGRND
+2273 RNCRFDSCGRND
-2285 MACSPLAQAVE
+2285 MACSPLEQAVE

-2302 ICVNWRQ
+2302 ICVNWRT
-2309 LTNGTCAIGCP
+2309 LTNGTCAVGCP
-2320 TGMVYRECHGQLDD
+2320 TGMVYRECQSQLDD
-2334 YCHGGGRVQGRVL
+2334 YCHGGVRVQGRVL
-2347 EEVKAG
+2347 EEVEAG

-2362 AEEHKNICVSDCP
+2362 AEEHKKICVSECP
-2375 YCKGPLGEYKQ
+2375 YCKGPLGEHKQ

-2394 CQLCTCNNR
+2394 CQVCTCSNQ
-2403 TKTEECQPNLPSP
+2403 TKTEECQPKPPSP
-2416 APFCSQ
+2416 PPLCSQ
-2422 DSVLVTG
+2422 NSVLVTG
-2429 CCGEQT
+2429 CCGKQT
-2435 CVEKTCNYNGRTYKV
+2435 CVEKTCNYDGRTYKV

-2500 QTCATRVS
+2500 QSCATRVS

-2516 CTATLQLPTCQGQC
+2516 CTATLQLPMCQGQC

-2537 VARSILQLEQKWECC
+2537 VARSILHLEQKCECC
-2552 RVRSHERKSVNL
+2552 RVRSYERKSVNL

-2579 TSCECHTCS
+2579 TSCECHNCS

>member
-20 GPVGSVST
+20 GPVST
-28 SDTHQNVCK
+28 SDIHENVCK

-50 VFYVRSTCP
+50 VFYVHSTCP

-126 INTKLR
+126 TNTKLR

-155 LEQELVLGMTGL
+155 LEQELVPGMTGL
-167 CGRPDIPDDRQRLIA
+167 CGRPDIPDDRQQLIA
-182 ESVLSEDG
+182 KSVHSEDG
-190 CQTMDSLLTKSTVCQ
+190 CQTMDSLRTKSKVCQ
-205 KFLSNYVECLQ
+205 TFLSNYVECLQ
-216 ANTSKYITLC
+216 ANTSKYIILC
-226 KENIYGYE
+226 QENIYGYE
-234 KEHYVGCA
+234 KELYVGCA
-242 FYKSVAH
+242 FYKEIAH

-314 GHYCVNVSACPCV
+314 GHYCVSESACPCV

-333 APREERRTK
+333 APKEERRTK
-342 CQTCECDNGKW
+342 CQTCMCYNGKW
-353 KCSQNS
+353 ICSQNS

-370 VTTFDGKQYA
+370 VTTFDGKQYT
-380 LPGKCTYMASKGFN
+380 LPGKCSYMASKGFN
-394 WTISIQF
+394 WTITIHF

-438 QSDNAIVFWQSSM
+438 QSDNAMVFWQSSM

-461 KIQVQMSPDLQLY
+461 KIQVQTSPDLQLY

-533 TDNEIFADEKCHP
+533 TDNEIFADEKCHT
-546 LRDPGGIFAKCYDHV
+546 LRDSSGIFAKCYDHV

-608 ATNCTVSCENNQR
+608 ATNCTVPCENNQR

-667 TSKAQC
+667 TPKAQC
-673 PCHHQGGVT
+673 PCHHQRGVT
-682 PPGPVIIDGRQCK
+682 PPGPVAIDGRQCK

-713 VCVHCSQFS
+713 VCVHCSQFA
-722 IDTAQTT
+722 IDTAQKT

-735 PTSAVQSCTS
+735 PISAVQNCTS

-769 QYSGRVFKAGQSV
+769 QYSGKVFKAGQSV
-782 KTNCRTCTCHHA
+782 KTNCRTCTCRHA

-830 YTLVEDGCGSEAGS
+830 YTLVEDGCGREAGS

-970 SWKTATPPCSD
+970 SWKMATPPCSD
-981 VTNEVFPCQRHSY
+981 VINEVFPCQRHSY

-1002 CMILRGDTFKDC
+1002 CMILTGDTFKDC

-1041 GFCTAVAAYAEA
+1041 GFCTSVAAYAEA

-1109 PRCSAEAPYYDE
+1109 PRCPAEAPYYDE

-1138 TMVTPG
+1138 TTVEPG

-1167 TTTTPEPTTTAT
+1167 TTTSEP
-1179 PSTTMITIPEPT
+1179 
-1191 ATILT
+1191 
-1196 TTPEY
+1196 
-1201 TATIL
+1201 
-1206 TTTPE
+1206 
-1211 YTTTILTT
+1211 
-1219 TPEYTTT
+1219 
-1226 ILTTTPE
+1226 
-1233 PTTTILTTTPEPTT
+1233 
-1247 TILTT
+1247 
-1252 TPEPTTTATPSTT
+1252 
-1265 MRTTPEPTTTAT
+1265 
-1277 PSTTMITTPEPT
+1277 
-1289 TTILTTTPEPTTT
+1289 
-1302 ILTTTPEPTTTILT
+1302 
-1316 TTPESTTTPTQPTT
+1316 
-1330 TPEYTTTP
+1330 
-1338 TQPTTTPE
+1338 
-1346 YTTTPTQPTTTPES
+1346 
-1360 TTTPTQPTT
+1360 
-1369 TPESTTTAT
+1369 TTTAT
-1378 QSTTMRTTPEP
+1378 QSTTRRTPPEP

-1401 TTPKQPTV
+1401 TTPKQPT
-1409 TSEPT
+1409 TTPT
-1414 TTPTQPTTTPESTTT
+1414 TTPTQPTTTSGPTTTATQSTTMRTTPEATTTILTTTPEPTTTPKQPTTTSEPTTTATQSTTMRTTPEATTTILTTTPEPTTTPKQPTTTSEPTTTATQSTTMRTTPEATTTILTTTPEPTTTPKQPTTTSEPTTTATQSTTMRTTPEATTTLLTTTPEPTTTPKQPTTTSEPTTTATQSTTMRTTPEATTTILTTTPEPTTTPKQPTTTYEPTTTATQSTTMRTTPEATTTILTTTPEPTTTPKQPTTTSEPTTTATQSTTMRTTPEATTTILTTTPEPTTTPKQPTTTSEPTTTATQSTTMRTTPEATTTLLTTTPEPTTTPKQPTTTSEPTTTATQSTTMRTTPEATTTILTTTPEPTTTPKQPTTTYEPTTTATQSTTMRTTPEATTTILTTTPEPTTTPKQPTTTSEPTTT

-1455 TPKQPTTTPEPTTT
+1455 TP
-1469 ATQSTTMRSTPEPT
+1469 
-1483 TTILTT
+1483 
-1489 TPEYTTTPTQPTTTP
+1489 TQPTTTR
-1504 ESTTTP
+1504 TTP
-1510 TQPTNTPE
+1510 VLTSTILTI
-1518 YTTTPTQPTTT
+1518 T

-1538 PTTTPESTTTPTQP
+1538 PTVLLI
-1552 TTTPE
+1552 
-1557 STTTPTQPTNTPEY
+1557 
-1571 TTTPTQPTTTP
+1571 TTP
-1582 EYTTTP
+1582 EYTTTL
-1588 TQPTTTAE
+1588 Q
-1596 STTTPTQ
+1596 
-1603 PTNTPEYTTTP
+1603 
-1614 TQPTTTPEST
+1614 
-1624 TTPTQPT
+1624 
-1631 TTPEYTTTPTQPTT
+1631 
-1645 TPESTTTP
+1645 
-1653 TQPTTTPES
+1653 
-1662 TTTPT
+1662 
-1667 QPTTTPESTTTPTQP
+1667 
-1682 TTTPESTTTPTQPT
+1682 
-1696 TTPEYTTTPTQ
+1696 
-1707 PTTTPEYTT
+1707 
-1716 TPTQPTTTPEYTT
+1716 
-1729 TPTQP
+1729 
-1734 TTTPEYTTT
+1734 
-1743 PTQPTTTP
+1743 
-1751 EYTTTPT
+1751 
-1758 QPTTTPEYTTT
+1758 
-1769 PTQPTTTP
+1769 
-1777 TQPTTTPE
+1777 
-1785 YTTTPTQ
+1785 
-1792 PTPTPTQPTT
+1792 
-1802 TPEYT
+1802 
-1807 TTPKQPTTTPEP
+1807 QPTTTPEP
-1819 TITPT
+1819 TTSPK

-1840 PTIVTGP
+1840 PSIVTGP
-1847 TNTQHSS
+1847 TNIQHSTGA
-1854 PVVSVLSTTAGQ
+1854 VVVLSTTAGQ
-1866 NTTAEAT
+1866 TATAEAT
-1873 TAYTETTTKL
+1873 TAYIDTTTKL
-1883 TSTQPT
+1883 ASTQPT

-1904 TTEPTTSHTEMTT
+1904 TTEPTPSHTEMTT
-1917 EPTISTEMTTKPTS
+1917 EPTPSHTEMTTEPTSSHTEMTTKPTHFTEMTTKPTS
-1931 EGPPTEA
+1931 EGPSTEA

-1961 STRPTTM
+1961 STGPTTM
-1968 STTISTTRTIC
+1968 STTISTKSTTRTIC
-1979 ECRDLKRNQ
+1979 ECRDLKRNK
-1988 IWACGEK
+1988 IWVCGEK
-1995 WTEDCF
+1995 WTEECF
-2001 NKTCKDGKIEMT
+2001 NKICKGGKIEMT
-2013 SVICPNPVRPTMCP
+2013 SVTCPNPVRPTTCP
-2027 RGQMVR
+2027 RGQMVS
-2033 VSDGCCDY
+2033 VSDGCCNY
-2041 WKCDCRCDVYGD
+2041 WKCNCRCNLYGD

-2073 LVKEKT
+2073 LVEEKT

-2104 IILQYQNNTA
+2104 IILQYRNNTA
-2114 TVSIVPDEFRV
+2114 TVSIVPDEYRV

-2138 EENGIRFETTGYMVS
+2138 EENGIRFETTDYMVS

-2166 PSNTLTVTLAMEHF
+2166 PSNTVTVTLAMEHF

-2203 EADSCCDK
+2203 EADRCCDK
-2211 TAYDWIYEDPLK
+2211 TAYDWVYEDPLK

-2228 APRDVPCHP
+2228 APRDIPCHP
-2237 PGPRPPPRCLGSPLC
+2237 SNNTTSCPGSPLC

-2259 FANCS
+2259 FADCR
-2264 RRVDLSQLE
+2264 RRVNLSQLE
-2273 INCRFDSCGRND
+2273 KNCRFDSCGRND
-2285 MACSPLAQAVE
+2285 MACSPLEQAAE

-2302 ICVNWRQ
+2302 LCVDWRQ
-2309 LTNGTCAIGCP
+2309 LTNGTCAIRCP
-2320 TGMVYRECHGQLDD
+2320 TGMAYRECQGQLDD
-2334 YCHGGGRVQGRVL
+2334 YCHGGVRVQGRVQ

-2362 AEEHKNICVSDCP
+2362 AEEHKKICVSECP
-2375 YCKGPLGEYKQ
+2375 YCKGPLGEHKQ

-2394 CQLCTCNNR
+2394 CQVCTCSNQ
-2403 TKTEECQPNLPSP
+2403 TKTEECQPNPSP
-2416 APFCSQ
+2416 PTPPLCSQ
-2422 DSVLVTG
+2422 NSVLVTG
-2429 CCGEQT
+2429 CCGKQT

-2450 GDRWTDL
+2450 GDRWSDL

-2467 REGTQTVRRVCPHQ
+2467 KEGIQTVRRVCPHQ

-2516 CTATLQLPTCQGQC
+2516 CTATLQLPMCQGQC
-2530 GTETRWV
+2530 GTETRWI
-2537 VARSILQLEQKWECC
+2537 VARSLLQLEQKCECC
-2552 RVRSHERKSVNL
+2552 RVRSYERKSMNL

-2579 TSCECHTCS
+2579 TSCECQKCS

>member
-1 MVPPGWTLV
+1 MWIYYCSR
-10 AVLLSLVSVL
+10 LLTRLCL
-20 GPVGSVST
+20 FP
-28 SDTHQNVCK
+28 DVCK

-50 VFYVRSTCP
+50 VFYVHSTCP

-68 RVDCDITVRRGENG
+68 RVDCDITVHRGENG

-90 VNKIQ
+90 INKIQ

-126 INTKLR
+126 TNTKLR

-155 LEQELVLGMTGL
+155 LEQELVPGMTGL
-167 CGRPDIPDDRQRLIA
+167 CGRPDIPGQLPYKHIFYTSSKYIQYQSKHLLIQ
-182 ESVLSEDG
+182 G
-190 CQTMDSLLTKSTVCQ
+190 FFFICTI
-205 KFLSNYVECLQ
+205 FYI

-226 KENIYGYE
+226 QENIYGYE
-234 KEHYVGCA
+234 KELYVACA
-242 FYKSVAH
+242 FYKEIAH
-249 RCQTSYAWRTLT
+249 RCQTSHAWRTLT
-261 HCPEFSCPGELH
+261 QCRNCPGELH

-284 CSNPAPRTND
+284 CSNPAPTTND

-314 GHYCVNVSACPCV
+314 GHYCVSVSACPCV

-342 CQTCECDNGKW
+342 CQTCMCNNGKW
-353 KCSQNS
+353 ICSQNS

-370 VTTFDGKQYA
+370 VTTFDGKQYT
-380 LPGKCTYMASKGFN
+380 LPGKCAYMASKVN
-394 WTISIQF
+394 QSILISQHDGSF
-401 SETTSSIQNVFLQIY
+401 EL
-416 QNTYRFSHNSVQFE
+416 FSHNSVQFE

-438 QSDNAIVFWQSSM
+438 QSDNAMVFWQSSM

-461 KIQVQMSPDLQLY
+461 KIQVQTSPDLQLY
-474 ITLPQSEVGMPE
+474 ITLPQSEVGKPE

-533 TDNEIFADEKCHP
+533 TDNEIFADEKCHT

-573 TCTCGT
+573 TCTCGS
-579 GLQQCLCVA
+579 GPQQCLCVA

-608 ATNCTVSCENNQR
+608 ATNCTVPCENNQR

-645 EDAPVEGCGCLE
+645 EDAPVEGCGCME

-667 TSKAQC
+667 TPKAQC
-673 PCHHQGGVT
+673 PCHHQRGVT
-682 PPGPVIIDGRQCK
+682 PPGPVA
-695 CEDGELL
+695 
-702 CSEDCGCTQGK
+702 GK
-713 VCVHCSQFS
+713 VCVHCSQFA
-722 IDTAQTT
+722 IDTAQKT

-735 PTSAVQSCTS
+735 PTNCTS

-769 QYSGRVFKAGQSV
+769 QYSGKVFKAGQSV
-782 KTNCRTCTCHHA
+782 KTNCRTCTCRHA

-830 YTLVEDGCGSEAGS
+830 YTLVEDGCGREAGS

-913 SRGLTLIWDKHTR
+913 SRGLTLIWDKHTQ

-970 SWKTATPPCSD
+970 SWKMATPPCSD

-994 CSAWAERR
+994 CAAWAERR

-1041 GFCTAVAAYAEA
+1041 GFCTSVAAYAEA

-1109 PRCSAEAPYYDE
+1109 PRCPAEAPYYDE
-1121 NTRSCSTLDNCT
+1121 NRRSCSTLDNCT

-1138 TMVTPG
+1138 TTVEPG

-1150 TEKCTCEQGRI
+1150 TEKC
-1161 NCGPDQ
+1161 
-1167 TTTTPEPTTTAT
+1167 
-1179 PSTTMITIPEPT
+1179 
-1191 ATILT
+1191 
-1196 TTPEY
+1196 
-1201 TATIL
+1201 
-1206 TTTPE
+1206 
-1211 YTTTILTT
+1211 
-1219 TPEYTTT
+1219 
-1226 ILTTTPE
+1226 
-1233 PTTTILTTTPEPTT
+1233 
-1247 TILTT
+1247 
-1252 TPEPTTTATPSTT
+1252 
-1265 MRTTPEPTTTAT
+1265 
-1277 PSTTMITTPEPT
+1277 
-1289 TTILTTTPEPTTT
+1289 
-1302 ILTTTPEPTTTILT
+1302 
-1316 TTPESTTTPTQPTT
+1316 
-1330 TPEYTTTP
+1330 
-1338 TQPTTTPE
+1338 
-1346 YTTTPTQPTTTPES
+1346 
-1360 TTTPTQPTT
+1360 
-1369 TPESTTTAT
+1369 
-1378 QSTTMRTTPEP
+1378 
-1389 TTTILTTTPEPT
+1389 
-1401 TTPKQPTV
+1401 
-1409 TSEPT
+1409 
-1414 TTPTQPTTTPESTTT
+1414 
-1429 ATQSTTMRTTPEPTT
+1429 
-1444 TILTT
+1444 
-1449 TPEYTT
+1449 
-1455 TPKQPTTTPEPTTT
+1455 
-1469 ATQSTTMRSTPEPT
+1469 
-1483 TTILTT
+1483 
-1489 TPEYTTTPTQPTTTP
+1489 
-1504 ESTTTP
+1504 
-1510 TQPTNTPE
+1510 
-1518 YTTTPTQPTTT
+1518 
-1529 PASTTAPTQ
+1529 
-1538 PTTTPESTTTPTQP
+1538 
-1552 TTTPE
+1552 
-1557 STTTPTQPTNTPEY
+1557 
-1571 TTTPTQPTTTP
+1571 
-1582 EYTTTP
+1582 
-1588 TQPTTTAE
+1588 
-1596 STTTPTQ
+1596 
-1603 PTNTPEYTTTP
+1603 
-1614 TQPTTTPEST
+1614 
-1624 TTPTQPT
+1624 
-1631 TTPEYTTTPTQPTT
+1631 
-1645 TPESTTTP
+1645 
-1653 TQPTTTPES
+1653 
-1662 TTTPT
+1662 
-1667 QPTTTPESTTTPTQP
+1667 
-1682 TTTPESTTTPTQPT
+1682 
-1696 TTPEYTTTPTQ
+1696 
-1707 PTTTPEYTT
+1707 
-1716 TPTQPTTTPEYTT
+1716 
-1729 TPTQP
+1729 
-1734 TTTPEYTTT
+1734 
-1743 PTQPTTTP
+1743 
-1751 EYTTTPT
+1751 
-1758 QPTTTPEYTTT
+1758 
-1769 PTQPTTTP
+1769 
-1777 TQPTTTPE
+1777 
-1785 YTTTPTQ
+1785 
-1792 PTPTPTQPTT
+1792 
-1802 TPEYT
+1802 
-1807 TTPKQPTTTPEP
+1807 
-1819 TITPT
+1819 
-1824 QPTTTRTTP
+1824 
-1833 EYTTTLF
+1833 
-1840 PTIVTGP
+1840 
-1847 TNTQHSS
+1847 
-1854 PVVSVLSTTAGQ
+1854 
-1866 NTTAEAT
+1866 
-1873 TAYTETTTKL
+1873 
-1883 TSTQPT
+1883 
-1889 TTFSYSTT
+1889 
-1897 KYVEPTS
+1897 
-1904 TTEPTTSHTEMTT
+1904 
-1917 EPTISTEMTTKPTS
+1917 
-1931 EGPPTEA
+1931 
-1938 TTLYTS
+1938 

-1956 SESTT
+1956 SELTT
-1961 STRPTTM
+1961 STGPTTM
-1968 STTISTTRTIC
+1968 STTIYTESTTRTTVEIVPLCLSQIFTLFPVC
-1979 ECRDLKRNQ
+1979 ECRDLKRNK
-1988 IWACGEK
+1988 IWVCGEK

-2001 NKTCKDGKIEMT
+2001 NKICKGGKIEMT
-2013 SVICPNPVRPTMCP
+2013 SVTCPNPVRPTMCP

-2033 VSDGCCDY
+2033 VSDGCCNY
-2041 WKCDCRCDVYGD
+2041 WKCNCHCNLYGD

-2059 QGVTFDFLD
+2059 QGVAFDFLD

-2079 LRHHLTVAVDN
+2079 LRHHLTVTVDN

-2104 IILQYQNNTA
+2104 IILQYRNNTA
-2114 TVSIVPDEFRV
+2114 TVSIVPDEYRV

-2166 PSNTLTVTLAMEHF
+2166 PSNTVTVTLAMEHF

-2228 APRDVPCHP
+2228 APRDIPCHP
-2237 PGPRPPPRCLGSPLC
+2237 PGPPPNNTTSCPGSPLC

-2259 FANCS
+2259 FADCS
-2264 RRVDLSQLE
+2264 RWVDLSQLE
-2273 INCRFDSCGRND
+2273 KNCRFDSCGRND
-2285 MACSPLAQAVE
+2285 MACSPLEQAAE

-2320 TGMVYRECHGQLDD
+2320 TGMVYRECQ
-2334 YCHGGGRVQGRVL
+2334 VNPSPF
-2347 EEVKAG
+2347 KAG

-2362 AEEHKNICVSDCP
+2362 AEEHKMICVSECP
-2375 YCKGPLGEYKQ
+2375 YCKGPLGEHKQ

-2394 CQLCTCNNR
+2394 CQVCTCSNQ
-2403 TKTEECQPNLPSP
+2403 TKTEECQPNPSP
-2416 APFCSQ
+2416 PPPPLCSQ
-2422 DSVLVTG
+2422 NSVLVTG
-2429 CCGEQT
+2429 CCGKQT

-2450 GDRWTDL
+2450 GDSWSDL
-2457 ALPCESYSCT
+2457 ALPCESYICT
-2467 REGTQTVRRVCPHQ
+2467 REGIQTVRRVCPHQ
-2481 NCSEEDRV
+2481 NCSEVPADRI
-2489 WDEQHCCYTCN
+2489 WDEQHCCYTCKL
-2500 QTCATRVS
+2500 
-2508 SVNITVDN
+2508 
-2516 CTATLQLPTCQGQC
+2516 TLIPSL
-2530 GTETRWV
+2530 
-2537 VARSILQLEQKWECC
+2537 CC
-2552 RVRSHERKSVNL
+2552 RYLFISGHTDHEEREVRSYERKSMNL

-2579 TSCECHTCS
+2579 TSCECQKCS

>member
-28 SDTHQNVCK
+28 SDIHQNVCK

-50 VFYVRSTCP
+50 VFYVHSTCP

-126 INTKLR
+126 TNTKLR

-141 WSSVGVGIDSLWVK
+141 WNSVGVGIDSLWVK
-155 LEQELVLGMTGL
+155 LEQELVPGMTGL
-167 CGRPDIPDDRQRLIA
+167 CGRPDIPDDRQQLIA
-182 ESVLSEDG
+182 KSVHSEAG
-190 CQTMDSLLTKSTVCQ
+190 CQTMDSLRAKSTVCQ
-205 KFLSNYVECLQ
+205 TFLSNYVECLQ
-216 ANTSKYITLC
+216 ANTSKYIILC
-226 KENIYGYE
+226 QENIYGYE
-234 KEHYVGCA
+234 KELYVGCA
-242 FYKSVAH
+242 FFKEIGH
-249 RCQTSYAWRTLT
+249 RCQTSHAWRTLT
-261 HCPEFSCPGELH
+261 QCPEFSCPGELH

-314 GHYCVNVSACPCV
+314 GHYCVSESACPCV

-342 CQTCECDNGKW
+342 CQTCMCNNGKW
-353 KCSQNS
+353 ICSQNS

-370 VTTFDGKQYA
+370 VTTFDGKQYT
-380 LPGKCTYMASKGFN
+380 LPGKCAYMASKGFN
-394 WTISIQF
+394 WTISIHF

-438 QSDNAIVFWQSSM
+438 QSDNAMVFWQSSM

-461 KIQVQMSPDLQLY
+461 KMQVQTSPDLQLY

-533 TDNEIFADEKCHP
+533 TDNEIFADEKCHT

-608 ATNCTVSCENNQR
+608 ATNCTVPCENNQR

-667 TSKAQC
+667 TPKAQC

-682 PPGPVIIDGRQCK
+682 PPGPVAIDGRQCK

-713 VCVHCSQFS
+713 VCVHCSQFA
-722 IDTAQTT
+722 IDTAQKT

-735 PTSAVQSCTS
+735 PTSAVQNCTS

-769 QYSGRVFKAGQSV
+769 QYSGKVFKAGQSV
-782 KTNCRTCTCHHA
+782 KTNCRTCTCRHA

-830 YTLVEDGCGSEAGS
+830 YTLVEDGCGREAGS

-913 SRGLTLIWDKHTR
+913 SRGLTLIWDKHTQ

-970 SWKTATPPCSD
+970 SWKMATPPCSD

-1041 GFCTAVAAYAEA
+1041 GFCTSVAAYAEA

-1109 PRCSAEAPYYDE
+1109 PRCPAEAPYYDE
-1121 NTRSCSTLDNCT
+1121 NRRSCSTLDNCT

-1138 TMVTPG
+1138 TTVEPG

-1167 TTTTPEPTTTAT
+1167 TTT
-1179 PSTTMITIPEPT
+1179 
-1191 ATILT
+1191 
-1196 TTPEY
+1196 
-1201 TATIL
+1201 
-1206 TTTPE
+1206 
-1211 YTTTILTT
+1211 
-1219 TPEYTTT
+1219 
-1226 ILTTTPE
+1226 
-1233 PTTTILTTTPEPTT
+1233 
-1247 TILTT
+1247 
-1252 TPEPTTTATPSTT
+1252 
-1265 MRTTPEPTTTAT
+1265 
-1277 PSTTMITTPEPT
+1277 
-1289 TTILTTTPEPTTT
+1289 
-1302 ILTTTPEPTTTILT
+1302 
-1316 TTPESTTTPTQPTT
+1316 
-1330 TPEYTTTP
+1330 
-1338 TQPTTTPE
+1338 
-1346 YTTTPTQPTTTPES
+1346 
-1360 TTTPTQPTT
+1360 
-1369 TPESTTTAT
+1369 
-1378 QSTTMRTTPEP
+1378 
-1389 TTTILTTTPEPT
+1389 
-1401 TTPKQPTV
+1401 
-1409 TSEPT
+1409 
-1414 TTPTQPTTTPESTTT
+1414 
-1429 ATQSTTMRTTPEPTT
+1429 
-1444 TILTT
+1444 
-1449 TPEYTT
+1449 
-1455 TPKQPTTTPEPTTT
+1455 PEPTTT
-1469 ATQSTTMRSTPEPT
+1469 ATQPTTTYEPT
-1483 TTILTT
+1483 TTA
-1489 TPEYTTTPTQPTTTP
+1489 TQPTTTYEP
-1504 ESTTTP
+1504 TTTA
-1510 TQPTNTPE
+1510 TQPTITYEP
-1518 YTTTPTQPTTT
+1518 TTTATQPTTT
-1529 PASTTAPTQ
+1529 YEPTTTATQ
-1538 PTTTPESTTTPTQP
+1538 PTTTYEPTTTATQP
-1552 TTTPE
+1552 TTTYG
-1557 STTTPTQPTNTPEY
+1557 TIQPQLHNPLLHMNL
-1571 TTTPTQPTTTP
+1571 QPQLHNP
-1582 EYTTTP
+1582 LLHMNL
-1588 TQPTTTAE
+1588 Q
-1596 STTTPTQ
+1596 
-1603 PTNTPEYTTTP
+1603 
-1614 TQPTTTPEST
+1614 
-1624 TTPTQPT
+1624 
-1631 TTPEYTTTPTQPTT
+1631 
-1645 TPESTTTP
+1645 
-1653 TQPTTTPES
+1653 
-1662 TTTPT
+1662 
-1667 QPTTTPESTTTPTQP
+1667 
-1682 TTTPESTTTPTQPT
+1682 
-1696 TTPEYTTTPTQ
+1696 
-1707 PTTTPEYTT
+1707 
-1716 TPTQPTTTPEYTT
+1716 
-1729 TPTQP
+1729 
-1734 TTTPEYTTT
+1734 
-1743 PTQPTTTP
+1743 
-1751 EYTTTPT
+1751 
-1758 QPTTTPEYTTT
+1758 
-1769 PTQPTTTP
+1769 
-1777 TQPTTTPE
+1777 
-1785 YTTTPTQ
+1785 
-1792 PTPTPTQPTT
+1792 
-1802 TPEYT
+1802 
-1807 TTPKQPTTTPEP
+1807 
-1819 TITPT
+1819 
-1824 QPTTTRTTP
+1824 TTRP
-1833 EYTTTLF
+1833 E
-1840 PTIVTGP
+1840 
-1847 TNTQHSS
+1847 
-1854 PVVSVLSTTAGQ
+1854 
-1866 NTTAEAT
+1866 ED
-1873 TAYTETTTKL
+1873 K
-1883 TSTQPT
+1883 
-1889 TTFSYSTT
+1889 
-1897 KYVEPTS
+1897 
-1904 TTEPTTSHTEMTT
+1904 
-1917 EPTISTEMTTKPTS
+1917 
-1931 EGPPTEA
+1931 
-1938 TTLYTS
+1938 
-1944 QPTTSSTRSPTT
+1944 
-1956 SESTT
+1956 
-1961 STRPTTM
+1961 
-1968 STTISTTRTIC
+1968 
-1979 ECRDLKRNQ
+1979 
-1988 IWACGEK
+1988 IWVCGEK

-2001 NKTCKDGKIEMT
+2001 NKICKGGKIEMT
-2013 SVICPNPVRPTMCP
+2013 SVTCPNPVRPTMCP
-2027 RGQMVR
+2027 RGT
-2033 VSDGCCDY
+2033 DGQCLRRMLGFY
-2041 WKCDCRCDVYGD
+2041 FLQSRCNLYGD

-2079 LRHHLTVAVDN
+2079 LRHHLTVSVDN

-2104 IILQYQNNTA
+2104 IILQYRNNTA
-2114 TVSIVPDEFRV
+2114 TVSIVPDEYRV

-2166 PSNTLTVTLAMEHF
+2166 PSNTVTVTLAMEHF

-2228 APRDVPCHP
+2228 APRDIPCHP
-2237 PGPRPPPRCLGSPLC
+2237 TNHTTSCPGSPLC

-2259 FANCS
+2259 FADCS

-2273 INCRFDSCGRND
+2273 KNCRFDSCGRND
-2285 MACSPLAQAVE
+2285 AACSPLEQAAE

-2320 TGMVYRECHGQLDD
+2320 TGMAYRECQGQLDD
-2334 YCHGGGRVQGRVL
+2334 YCHGGVRVQGRVQ

-2362 AEEHKNICVSDCP
+2362 AEEHKTICVSECP
-2375 YCKGPLGEYKQ
+2375 YCKGPLGEHKQ

-2394 CQLCTCNNR
+2394 CQVCTCSNQ
-2403 TKTEECQPNLPSP
+2403 TKTEECQPNPSP
-2416 APFCSQ
+2416 PPPPLCSQ
-2422 DSVLVTG
+2422 NSVPVTG
-2429 CCGEQT
+2429 CCGKQT

-2467 REGTQTVRRVCPHQ
+2467 REGIQTVRRVCPHQ

-2516 CTATLQLPTCQGQC
+2516 CTATLQLPMCQGQC
-2530 GTETRWV
+2530 GTETRWI
-2537 VARSILQLEQKWECC
+2537 VARSVLQLEQKCECC
-2552 RVRSHERKSVNL
+2552 RVRSYERKSMNL

-2579 TSCECHTCS
+2579 TSCECQKCS

>member
-68 RVDCDITVRRGENG
+68 RVDCDITMRRGKNG
-82 LLEYVEIN
+82 LLEYIEIN

-141 WSSVGVGIDSLWVK
+141 WSSVGMGIDSLWVQ

-167 CGRPDIPDDRQRLIA
+167 CGRPDIADDRQRLIA
-182 ESVLSEDG
+182 ESILSEDG
-190 CQTMDSLLTKSTVCQ
+190 CQTMDSLHTKSTVCQ
-205 KFLSNYVECLQ
+205 KFFSNYIECLQ

-226 KENIYGYE
+226 KENIDGYE

-242 FYKSVAH
+242 FYKEIAH

-299 TCVCPQGQVLNDRAE
+299 TCVCPQGEVLNDRAE
-314 GHYCVNVSACPCV
+314 GHDCVSVSACPCV

-342 CQTCECDNGKW
+342 CQTCVCNNGKW
-353 KCSQNS
+353 ICSQNS

-394 WTISIQF
+394 WTISIHF
-401 SETTSSIQNVFLQIY
+401 SERTSSIQNVFLQIY

-438 QSDNAIVFWQSSM
+438 QSDNAMVFWQSSM

-546 LRDPGGIFAKCYDHV
+546 LRDPSGIFAKCFDHV

-608 ATNCTVSCENNQR
+608 ANNCTVSCENNQR
-621 FDYEMQACNST
+621 FDYEMQVCNST

-667 TSKAQC
+667 TPKAQC

-729 CASLSK
+729 CDSLSK

-782 KTNCRTCTCHHA
+782 KTNCRKCTCHHA

-1041 GFCTAVAAYAEA
+1041 GFCTAVAAYTEA

-1109 PRCSAEAPYYDE
+1109 PRCPAEAPYYDE
-1121 NTRSCSTLDNCT
+1121 NTRRCSTLDNCT

-1138 TMVTPG
+1138 TIVKPG

-1161 NCGPDQ
+1161 NCG
-1167 TTTTPEPTTTAT
+1167 
-1179 PSTTMITIPEPT
+1179 
-1191 ATILT
+1191 
-1196 TTPEY
+1196 
-1201 TATIL
+1201 
-1206 TTTPE
+1206 
-1211 YTTTILTT
+1211 
-1219 TPEYTTT
+1219 
-1226 ILTTTPE
+1226 
-1233 PTTTILTTTPEPTT
+1233 
-1247 TILTT
+1247 
-1252 TPEPTTTATPSTT
+1252 
-1265 MRTTPEPTTTAT
+1265 
-1277 PSTTMITTPEPT
+1277 
-1289 TTILTTTPEPTTT
+1289 
-1302 ILTTTPEPTTTILT
+1302 
-1316 TTPESTTTPTQPTT
+1316 
-1330 TPEYTTTP
+1330 
-1338 TQPTTTPE
+1338 
-1346 YTTTPTQPTTTPES
+1346 
-1360 TTTPTQPTT
+1360 
-1369 TPESTTTAT
+1369 
-1378 QSTTMRTTPEP
+1378 
-1389 TTTILTTTPEPT
+1389 
-1401 TTPKQPTV
+1401 
-1409 TSEPT
+1409 
-1414 TTPTQPTTTPESTTT
+1414 
-1429 ATQSTTMRTTPEPTT
+1429 
-1444 TILTT
+1444 
-1449 TPEYTT
+1449 
-1455 TPKQPTTTPEPTTT
+1455 
-1469 ATQSTTMRSTPEPT
+1469 
-1483 TTILTT
+1483 
-1489 TPEYTTTPTQPTTTP
+1489 
-1504 ESTTTP
+1504 
-1510 TQPTNTPE
+1510 
-1518 YTTTPTQPTTT
+1518 
-1529 PASTTAPTQ
+1529 
-1538 PTTTPESTTTPTQP
+1538 
-1552 TTTPE
+1552 
-1557 STTTPTQPTNTPEY
+1557 
-1571 TTTPTQPTTTP
+1571 
-1582 EYTTTP
+1582 
-1588 TQPTTTAE
+1588 
-1596 STTTPTQ
+1596 
-1603 PTNTPEYTTTP
+1603 
-1614 TQPTTTPEST
+1614 
-1624 TTPTQPT
+1624 
-1631 TTPEYTTTPTQPTT
+1631 
-1645 TPESTTTP
+1645 
-1653 TQPTTTPES
+1653 
-1662 TTTPT
+1662 
-1667 QPTTTPESTTTPTQP
+1667 
-1682 TTTPESTTTPTQPT
+1682 
-1696 TTPEYTTTPTQ
+1696 
-1707 PTTTPEYTT
+1707 
-1716 TPTQPTTTPEYTT
+1716 
-1729 TPTQP
+1729 
-1734 TTTPEYTTT
+1734 
-1743 PTQPTTTP
+1743 
-1751 EYTTTPT
+1751 
-1758 QPTTTPEYTTT
+1758 
-1769 PTQPTTTP
+1769 
-1777 TQPTTTPE
+1777 
-1785 YTTTPTQ
+1785 
-1792 PTPTPTQPTT
+1792 
-1802 TPEYT
+1802 
-1807 TTPKQPTTTPEP
+1807 
-1819 TITPT
+1819 
-1824 QPTTTRTTP
+1824 
-1833 EYTTTLF
+1833 
-1840 PTIVTGP
+1840 
-1847 TNTQHSS
+1847 
-1854 PVVSVLSTTAGQ
+1854 
-1866 NTTAEAT
+1866 
-1873 TAYTETTTKL
+1873 
-1883 TSTQPT
+1883 
-1889 TTFSYSTT
+1889 
-1897 KYVEPTS
+1897 
-1904 TTEPTTSHTEMTT
+1904 
-1917 EPTISTEMTTKPTS
+1917 
-1931 EGPPTEA
+1931 
-1938 TTLYTS
+1938 
-1944 QPTTSSTRSPTT
+1944 
-1956 SESTT
+1956 
-1961 STRPTTM
+1961 
-1968 STTISTTRTIC
+1968 
-1979 ECRDLKRNQ
+1979 
-1988 IWACGEK
+1988 K
-1995 WTEDCF
+1995 W
-2001 NKTCKDGKIEMT
+2001 I
-2013 SVICPNPVRPTMCP
+2013 
-2027 RGQMVR
+2027 
-2033 VSDGCCDY
+2033 
-2041 WKCDCRCDVYGD
+2041 
-2053 PHYISF
+2053 
-2059 QGVTFDFLD
+2059 
-2068 NCTYI
+2068 
-2073 LVKEKT
+2073 
-2079 LRHHLTVAVDN
+2079 
-2090 YFCIPELDG
+2090 
-2099 SCAKG
+2099 
-2104 IILQYQNNTA
+2104 
-2114 TVSIVPDEFRV
+2114 
-2125 KSTLNQKNVEPPY
+2125 
-2138 EENGIRFETTGYMVS
+2138 
-2153 VYIPEIRSHISLT
+2153 
-2166 PSNTLTVTLAMEHF
+2166 
-2180 LNNTQGQCGVCG
+2180 
-2192 GSSCVRRSGET
+2192 
-2203 EADSCCDK
+2203 
-2211 TAYDWIYEDPLK
+2211 
-2223 PECSA
+2223 
-2228 APRDVPCHP
+2228 
-2237 PGPRPPPRCLGSPLC
+2237 
-2252 DLLHHPV
+2252 
-2259 FANCS
+2259 
-2264 RRVDLSQLE
+2264 
-2273 INCRFDSCGRND
+2273 
-2285 MACSPLAQAVE
+2285 
-2296 ECKKAG
+2296 
-2302 ICVNWRQ
+2302 
-2309 LTNGTCAIGCP
+2309 
-2320 TGMVYRECHGQLDD
+2320 
-2334 YCHGGGRVQGRVL
+2334 
-2347 EEVKAG
+2347 
-2353 CFCLRGQFR
+2353 
-2362 AEEHKNICVSDCP
+2362 
-2375 YCKGPLGEYKQ
+2375 
-2386 LGETWQSN
+2386 
-2394 CQLCTCNNR
+2394 
-2403 TKTEECQPNLPSP
+2403 
-2416 APFCSQ
+2416 
-2422 DSVLVTG
+2422 
-2429 CCGEQT
+2429 
-2435 CVEKTCNYNGRTYKV
+2435 
-2450 GDRWTDL
+2450 
-2457 ALPCESYSCT
+2457 
-2467 REGTQTVRRVCPHQ
+2467 
-2481 NCSEEDRV
+2481 
-2489 WDEQHCCYTCN
+2489 
-2500 QTCATRVS
+2500 
-2508 SVNITVDN
+2508 
-2516 CTATLQLPTCQGQC
+2516 
-2530 GTETRWV
+2530 
-2537 VARSILQLEQKWECC
+2537 
-2552 RVRSHERKSVNL
+2552 
-2564 TCTGGSVMPHLYAHV
+2564 
-2579 TSCECHTCS
+2579 
-2588 ILQ
+2588 

>member
-1 MVPPGWTLV
+1 MWIYYCSRLLTL
-10 AVLLSLVSVL
+10 LCLF
-20 GPVGSVST
+20 P
-28 SDTHQNVCK
+28 DVCK

-68 RVDCDITVRRGENG
+68 RVDCDITMRRGKNG
-82 LLEYVEIN
+82 LLEYIEIN

-141 WSSVGVGIDSLWVK
+141 WSSVGMGIDSLWVQ

-167 CGRPDIPDDRQRLIA
+167 CGRPDI
-182 ESVLSEDG
+182 
-190 CQTMDSLLTKSTVCQ
+190 VCQ
-205 KFLSNYVECLQ
+205 KFFSNYIECLQ

-226 KENIYGYE
+226 KENIDGYE

-242 FYKSVAH
+242 FYKEIAH

-261 HCPEFSCPGELH
+261 HCRNCPGELH

-299 TCVCPQGQVLNDRAE
+299 TCVCPQGEVLNDRAE
-314 GHYCVNVSACPCV
+314 GHDCVSVSACPCV

-342 CQTCECDNGKW
+342 CQTCVCNNGKW
-353 KCSQNS
+353 ICSQNS

-394 WTISIQF
+394 WTISIHF
-401 SETTSSIQNVFLQIY
+401 SERTSSIQNVFLQIY
-416 QNTYRFSHNSVQFE
+416 QVLFVCLFSHNSVQFE

-438 QSDNAIVFWQSSM
+438 QSDNAMVFWQSSM

-546 LRDPGGIFAKCYDHV
+546 LRDPSGIFAKCFDHV

-608 ATNCTVSCENNQR
+608 ANNCTVSCENNQR
-621 FDYEMQACNST
+621 FDYEMQVCNST

-667 TSKAQC
+667 TPKAQC

-682 PPGPVIIDGRQCK
+682 PPGP
-695 CEDGELL
+695 
-702 CSEDCGCTQGK
+702 GK

-729 CASLSK
+729 CDSLSK
-735 PTSAVQSCTS
+735 PTSCTS

-782 KTNCRTCTCHHA
+782 KTNCRKCTCHHA

-1041 GFCTAVAAYAEA
+1041 GFCTAVAAYTEA

-1109 PRCSAEAPYYDE
+1109 PRCPAEAPYYDE
-1121 NTRSCSTLDNCT
+1121 NTRRCSTLDNCT

-1138 TMVTPG
+1138 TIV
-1144 TVIRKP
+1144 KP
-1150 TEKCTCEQGRI
+1150 
-1161 NCGPDQ
+1161 
-1167 TTTTPEPTTTAT
+1167 A
-1179 PSTTMITIPEPT
+1179 
-1191 ATILT
+1191 
-1196 TTPEY
+1196 
-1201 TATIL
+1201 
-1206 TTTPE
+1206 
-1211 YTTTILTT
+1211 
-1219 TPEYTTT
+1219 
-1226 ILTTTPE
+1226 
-1233 PTTTILTTTPEPTT
+1233 
-1247 TILTT
+1247 
-1252 TPEPTTTATPSTT
+1252 
-1265 MRTTPEPTTTAT
+1265 
-1277 PSTTMITTPEPT
+1277 
-1289 TTILTTTPEPTTT
+1289 
-1302 ILTTTPEPTTTILT
+1302 
-1316 TTPESTTTPTQPTT
+1316 
-1330 TPEYTTTP
+1330 
-1338 TQPTTTPE
+1338 
-1346 YTTTPTQPTTTPES
+1346 TQPTTTPES
-1360 TTTPTQPTT
+1360 TTTP
-1369 TPESTTTAT
+1369 
-1378 QSTTMRTTPEP
+1378 
-1389 TTTILTTTPEPT
+1389 
-1401 TTPKQPTV
+1401 KQP
-1409 TSEPT
+1409 
-1414 TTPTQPTTTPESTTT
+1414 
-1429 ATQSTTMRTTPEPTT
+1429 
-1444 TILTT
+1444 TT

-1455 TPKQPTTTPEPTTT
+1455 TPQ
-1469 ATQSTTMRSTPEPT
+1469 
-1483 TTILTT
+1483 
-1489 TPEYTTTPTQPTTTP
+1489 QPTTTP

-1510 TQPTNTPE
+1510 
-1518 YTTTPTQPTTT
+1518 
-1529 PASTTAPTQ
+1529 
-1538 PTTTPESTTTPTQP
+1538 
-1552 TTTPE
+1552 
-1557 STTTPTQPTNTPEY
+1557 
-1571 TTTPTQPTTTP
+1571 
-1582 EYTTTP
+1582 
-1588 TQPTTTAE
+1588 
-1596 STTTPTQ
+1596 
-1603 PTNTPEYTTTP
+1603 
-1614 TQPTTTPEST
+1614 
-1624 TTPTQPT
+1624 
-1631 TTPEYTTTPTQPTT
+1631 
-1645 TPESTTTP
+1645 
-1653 TQPTTTPES
+1653 
-1662 TTTPT
+1662 
-1667 QPTTTPESTTTPTQP
+1667 
-1682 TTTPESTTTPTQPT
+1682 
-1696 TTPEYTTTPTQ
+1696 
-1707 PTTTPEYTT
+1707 
-1716 TPTQPTTTPEYTT
+1716 
-1729 TPTQP
+1729 
-1734 TTTPEYTTT
+1734 
-1743 PTQPTTTP
+1743 
-1751 EYTTTPT
+1751 
-1758 QPTTTPEYTTT
+1758 
-1769 PTQPTTTP
+1769 
-1777 TQPTTTPE
+1777 
-1785 YTTTPTQ
+1785 
-1792 PTPTPTQPTT
+1792 
-1802 TPEYT
+1802 
-1807 TTPKQPTTTPEP
+1807 K
-1819 TITPT
+1819 

-1840 PTIVTGP
+1840 PSIVTGP
-1847 TNTQHSS
+1847 KNTQPSTAAEL
-1854 PVVSVLSTTAGQ
+1854 VLSTTAGQ
-1866 NTTAEAT
+1866 TTTAEAT

-1889 TTFSYSTT
+1889 ITFSYSTT
-1897 KYVEPTS
+1897 KY
-1904 TTEPTTSHTEMTT
+1904 
-1917 EPTISTEMTTKPTS
+1917 
-1931 EGPPTEA
+1931 
-1938 TTLYTS
+1938 
-1944 QPTTSSTRSPTT
+1944 
-1956 SESTT
+1956 
-1961 STRPTTM
+1961 
-1968 STTISTTRTIC
+1968 
-1979 ECRDLKRNQ
+1979 CRDLKRKQ

-2001 NKTCKDGKIEMT
+2001 SKTCKGGKIEMT
-2013 SVICPNPVRPTMCP
+2013 SVTCPNPVRPTMCP

-2041 WKCDCRCDVYGD
+2041 WKCDCRCNLYGD

-2114 TVSIVPDEFRV
+2114 TVSIVPDEYRV
-2125 KSTLNQKNVEPPY
+2125 KSTLNQKSVKPPY

-2166 PSNTLTVTLAMEHF
+2166 PSNTVTVTLAMEHF

-2192 GSSCVRRSGET
+2192 GSSCVRRSGES

-2228 APRDVPCHP
+2228 APRDVPCNHTGSSNTSCP
-2237 PGPRPPPRCLGSPLC
+2237 GSPLC
-2252 DLLHHPV
+2252 DLLHHP
-2259 FANCS
+2259 
-2264 RRVDLSQLE
+2264 RVNVSQLE
-2273 INCRFDSCGRND
+2273 TNCRFDSCGRND
-2285 MACSPLAQAVE
+2285 MACSPLEQAVE

-2302 ICVNWRQ
+2302 VCVNWRT
-2309 LTNGTCAIGCP
+2309 LTNGTC
-2320 TGMVYRECHGQLDD
+2320 D
-2334 YCHGGGRVQGRVL
+2334 
-2347 EEVKAG
+2347 
-2353 CFCLRGQFR
+2353 
-2362 AEEHKNICVSDCP
+2362 
-2375 YCKGPLGEYKQ
+2375 CKGPLGEHKQ

-2394 CQLCTCNNR
+2394 CQVCTCSNQ
-2403 TKTEECQPNLPSP
+2403 TKTEECQPKPPSP
-2416 APFCSQ
+2416 PPLCSQ
-2422 DSVLVTG
+2422 NSVLVTG
-2429 CCGEQT
+2429 CCGKQT
-2435 CVEKTCNYNGRTYKV
+2435 CVEKTCNYDGRTYKV

-2481 NCSEEDRV
+2481 NCSEV
-2489 WDEQHCCYTCN
+2489 PAALSLFQSN
-2500 QTCATRVS
+2500 TCATRVS

-2516 CTATLQLPTCQGQC
+2516 CTATLQLPMCQGQC
-2530 GTETRWV
+2530 GTETR
-2537 VARSILQLEQKWECC
+2537 
-2552 RVRSHERKSVNL
+2552 
-2564 TCTGGSVMPHLYAHV
+2564 
-2579 TSCECHTCS
+2579 
-2588 ILQ
+2588 

>member
-28 SDTHQNVCK
+28 SDIHQNVCK

-50 VFYVRSTCP
+50 VFYVHSTCP

-126 INTKLR
+126 TNTKLR

-155 LEQELVLGMTGL
+155 LEQKLVPGMTGL
-167 CGRPDIPDDRQRLIA
+167 CGRPDIPDDRQQLIA
-182 ESVLSEDG
+182 KSVHSEAG
-190 CQTMDSLLTKSTVCQ
+190 CQTVDSLRTKSTVCQ
-205 KFLSNYVECLQ
+205 TFLSNYVECLQ
-216 ANTSKYITLC
+216 ANTSKYIILC
-226 KENIYGYE
+226 QENIYGYE
-234 KEHYVGCA
+234 KELYVGCA
-242 FYKSVAH
+242 FYKEIGH
-249 RCQTSYAWRTLT
+249 RCQTSHAWRTLT
-261 HCPEFSCPGELH
+261 KCPEFSCPGELH

-284 CSNPAPRTND
+284 CSNPAPRTNN

-314 GHYCVNVSACPCV
+314 GHYCVSESACPCV

-342 CQTCECDNGKW
+342 CQTCMCYNGKW
-353 KCSQNS
+353 ICSQNS

-370 VTTFDGKQYA
+370 VTTFDGKQYT

-394 WTISIQF
+394 WTISIHF

-416 QNTYRFSHNSVQFE
+416 QHTYRFSHNSVQFE
-430 KEEIRELH
+430 KEEIQELH
-438 QSDNAIVFWQSSM
+438 QSDNAMVFWQSSM

-461 KIQVQMSPDLQLY
+461 KMQVQTSPDLQLY
-474 ITLPQSEVGMPE
+474 ITLPQSEVGEPE

-533 TDNEIFADEKCHP
+533 TDNEIFADEKCHT

-608 ATNCTVSCENNQR
+608 ATNCTVPCENNQR

-657 GTHLTGGLTC
+657 GTHLTGDTC
-667 TSKAQC
+667 TPKAQC

-682 PPGPVIIDGRQCK
+682 PPGPVAIDGRQCK

-713 VCVHCSQFS
+713 VCVHCSQFA
-722 IDTAQTT
+722 IDTAQKT

-735 PTSAVQSCTS
+735 PTSAVQNCTS

-760 CVTVDNCTC
+760 CVTVDHCTC
-769 QYSGRVFKAGQSV
+769 QYSGKVFKAGQSV
-782 KTNCRTCTCHHA
+782 KTNCRTCTCRHA

-830 YTLVEDGCGSEAGS
+830 YTLVEDGCGREAGS

-885 LQGGWA
+885 PQGGWA

-913 SRGLTLIWDKHTR
+913 SRGLTLIWDKHTQ

-1041 GFCTAVAAYAEA
+1041 GFCTSVAAYAEA

-1109 PRCSAEAPYYDE
+1109 PRCPAEAPYYDE
-1121 NTRSCSTLDNCT
+1121 NRRSCSTLDNCT

-1138 TMVTPG
+1138 TTVEPG

-1161 NCGPDQ
+1161 NCGPEPTTTATQ
-1167 TTTTPEPTTTAT
+1167 PTTTPEPTTTAT
-1179 PSTTMITIPEPT
+1179 QP
-1191 ATILT
+1191 
-1196 TTPEY
+1196 
-1201 TATIL
+1201 
-1206 TTTPE
+1206 
-1211 YTTTILTT
+1211 
-1219 TPEYTTT
+1219 
-1226 ILTTTPE
+1226 
-1233 PTTTILTTTPEPTT
+1233 
-1247 TILTT
+1247 TT
-1252 TPEPTTTATPSTT
+1252 TPEPTTTATQPTTTATQPTT

-1277 PSTTMITTPEPT
+1277 QPTTTATQPTTMRTTPEPT
-1289 TTILTTTPEPTTT
+1289 TTIVTTTPEPTTT
-1302 ILTTTPEPTTTILT
+1302 ATQSTTMRTTPEATTTPK
-1316 TTPESTTTPTQPTT
+1316 QP
-1330 TPEYTTTP
+1330 
-1338 TQPTTTPE
+1338 
-1346 YTTTPTQPTTTPES
+1346 
-1360 TTTPTQPTT
+1360 
-1369 TPESTTTAT
+1369 TTTAT

-1389 TTTILTTTPEPT
+1389 TTTA
-1401 TTPKQPTV
+1401 
-1409 TSEPT
+1409 
-1414 TTPTQPTTTPESTTT
+1414 TQPTTT
-1429 ATQSTTMRTTPEPTT
+1429 ATQSTTMRTTPEA
-1444 TILTT
+1444 
-1449 TPEYTT
+1449 TT
-1455 TPKQPTTTPEPTTT
+1455 TPKQPTTTATQSTTMRTTPEATTTPKQPTTTATQSTTMRTTPEATTTPKQPTTTATQSTTMRTTPEATTTIPTTTPEPTTT
-1469 ATQSTTMRSTPEPT
+1469 ATQSTTMRTTPEATTTILTTTPEATTTPKQPTTTATQSTTMRTTPEAT

-1489 TPEYTTTPTQPTTTP
+1489 TPEYTTSPKQPTTTY
-1504 ESTTTP
+1504 E
-1510 TQPTNTPE
+1510 
-1518 YTTTPTQPTTT
+1518 PTTT
-1529 PASTTAPTQ
+1529 ATQSTTMR
-1538 PTTTPESTTTPTQP
+1538 TTPEATTTIL
-1552 TTTPE
+1552 
-1557 STTTPTQPTNTPEY
+1557 
-1571 TTTPTQPTTTP
+1571 TTTP
-1582 EYTTTP
+1582 EYTT
-1588 TQPTTTAE
+1588 
-1596 STTTPTQ
+1596 S
-1603 PTNTPEYTTTP
+1603 
-1614 TQPTTTPEST
+1614 
-1624 TTPTQPT
+1624 
-1631 TTPEYTTTPTQPTT
+1631 
-1645 TPESTTTP
+1645 
-1653 TQPTTTPES
+1653 
-1662 TTTPT
+1662 
-1667 QPTTTPESTTTPTQP
+1667 
-1682 TTTPESTTTPTQPT
+1682 
-1696 TTPEYTTTPTQ
+1696 
-1707 PTTTPEYTT
+1707 
-1716 TPTQPTTTPEYTT
+1716 
-1729 TPTQP
+1729 
-1734 TTTPEYTTT
+1734 
-1743 PTQPTTTP
+1743 
-1751 EYTTTPT
+1751 
-1758 QPTTTPEYTTT
+1758 
-1769 PTQPTTTP
+1769 
-1777 TQPTTTPE
+1777 
-1785 YTTTPTQ
+1785 
-1792 PTPTPTQPTT
+1792 
-1802 TPEYT
+1802 
-1807 TTPKQPTTTPEP
+1807 PKQPTTTR
-1819 TITPT
+1819 TP
-1824 QPTTTRTTP
+1824 P

-1847 TNTQHSS
+1847 TNTHHSKGAMDS
-1854 PVVSVLSTTAGQ
+1854 LSTTAGQ
-1866 NTTAEAT
+1866 TTTAEAT
-1873 TAYTETTTKL
+1873 TAYIETTTKL
-1883 TSTQPT
+1883 ASTQPT

-1904 TTEPTTSHTEMTT
+1904 TTEPTSSHTEMTTNFFYEMTTEPTSFTEMTTKPTHFTEMTT
-1917 EPTISTEMTTKPTS
+1917 EPTSFTEMTTEPTSFTEMTTKPTHFTEMTTKATS
-1931 EGPPTEA
+1931 EGPSTEA

-1944 QPTTSSTRSPTT
+1944 QQTTSSTPSPTT

-1961 STRPTTM
+1961 STGPTTM
-1968 STTISTTRTIC
+1968 STTISTESTTRTIC
-1979 ECRDLKRNQ
+1979 ECRDLKRNKM
-1988 IWACGEK
+1988 WVCGEK

-2001 NKTCKDGKIEMT
+2001 NKICTGGKIEMT
-2013 SVICPNPVRPTMCP
+2013 SVTCPNPVRPTMCP
-2027 RGQMVR
+2027 RGQMVS

-2041 WKCDCRCDVYGD
+2041 WKCNCRCNLYGD

-2079 LRHHLTVAVDN
+2079 LRHHLTVSVDN

-2104 IILQYQNNTA
+2104 IILQYRNNTA
-2114 TVSIVPDEFRV
+2114 TVSIVPDEYRV

-2166 PSNTLTVTLAMEHF
+2166 PSNTVTVTLAMEHF

-2228 APRDVPCHP
+2228 APRDIPCQSTNNTTSCP
-2237 PGPRPPPRCLGSPLC
+2237 GSPLC

-2259 FANCS
+2259 FADCS

-2273 INCRFDSCGRND
+2273 KNCRFDSCGRND
-2285 MACSPLAQAVE
+2285 TACSPLEQAAE

-2320 TGMVYRECHGQLDD
+2320 TGMAYRECQGQLDD
-2334 YCHGGGRVQGRVL
+2334 YCHGGVRVQGRVQ

-2362 AEEHKNICVSDCP
+2362 AEEHKTICVSECP
-2375 YCKGPLGEYKQ
+2375 YCKGPLGEHKQ

-2394 CQLCTCNNR
+2394 CQVCTCSNQ
-2403 TKTEECQPNLPSP
+2403 TKTEECQPNPSP
-2416 APFCSQ
+2416 PPPPLCSQ
-2422 DSVLVTG
+2422 NSVLVTG
-2429 CCGEQT
+2429 CCGKQT

-2516 CTATLQLPTCQGQC
+2516 CTATLQLPMCQGQC
-2530 GTETRWV
+2530 GTETRWI
-2537 VARSILQLEQKWECC
+2537 VARSVLQLEQKCECC
-2552 RVRSHERKSVNL
+2552 RVRSYERKSMNL
-2564 TCTGGSVMPHLYAHV
+2564 TCTGGSVMPHLYARV
-2579 TSCECHTCS
+2579 TSCECQKCS
-2588 ILQ
+2588 TLQ

>member
-68 RVDCDITVRRGENG
+68 RVDCDITVRRSENG

-167 CGRPDIPDDRQRLIA
+167 CGRPDIPDDRPRLIA

-242 FYKSVAH
+242 FYKEVAH

-1167 TTTTPEPTTTAT
+1167 TTTTPEPPTH
-1179 PSTTMITIPEPT
+1179 SYTIN
-1191 ATILT
+1191 
-1196 TTPEY
+1196 Y
-1201 TATIL
+1201 NDN
-1206 TTTPE
+1206 
-1211 YTTTILTT
+1211 Y
-1219 TPEYTTT
+1219 
-1226 ILTTTPE
+1226 
-1233 PTTTILTTTPEPTT
+1233 
-1247 TILTT
+1247 
-1252 TPEPTTTATPSTT
+1252 
-1265 MRTTPEPTTTAT
+1265 
-1277 PSTTMITTPEPT
+1277 
-1289 TTILTTTPEPTTT
+1289 
-1302 ILTTTPEPTTTILT
+1302 
-1316 TTPESTTTPTQPTT
+1316 
-1330 TPEYTTTP
+1330 
-1338 TQPTTTPE
+1338 
-1346 YTTTPTQPTTTPES
+1346 
-1360 TTTPTQPTT
+1360 
-1369 TPESTTTAT
+1369 
-1378 QSTTMRTTPEP
+1378 
-1389 TTTILTTTPEPT
+1389 
-1401 TTPKQPTV
+1401 
-1409 TSEPT
+1409 
-1414 TTPTQPTTTPESTTT
+1414 
-1429 ATQSTTMRTTPEPTT
+1429 
-1444 TILTT
+1444 
-1449 TPEYTT
+1449 
-1455 TPKQPTTTPEPTTT
+1455 
-1469 ATQSTTMRSTPEPT
+1469 
-1483 TTILTT
+1483 
-1489 TPEYTTTPTQPTTTP
+1489 
-1504 ESTTTP
+1504 
-1510 TQPTNTPE
+1510 
-1518 YTTTPTQPTTT
+1518 
-1529 PASTTAPTQ
+1529 
-1538 PTTTPESTTTPTQP
+1538 
-1552 TTTPE
+1552 
-1557 STTTPTQPTNTPEY
+1557 
-1571 TTTPTQPTTTP
+1571 
-1582 EYTTTP
+1582 
-1588 TQPTTTAE
+1588 
-1596 STTTPTQ
+1596 
-1603 PTNTPEYTTTP
+1603 
-1614 TQPTTTPEST
+1614 
-1624 TTPTQPT
+1624 
-1631 TTPEYTTTPTQPTT
+1631 
-1645 TPESTTTP
+1645 
-1653 TQPTTTPES
+1653 
-1662 TTTPT
+1662 
-1667 QPTTTPESTTTPTQP
+1667 
-1682 TTTPESTTTPTQPT
+1682 
-1696 TTPEYTTTPTQ
+1696 
-1707 PTTTPEYTT
+1707 
-1716 TPTQPTTTPEYTT
+1716 
-1729 TPTQP
+1729 
-1734 TTTPEYTTT
+1734 
-1743 PTQPTTTP
+1743 
-1751 EYTTTPT
+1751 
-1758 QPTTTPEYTTT
+1758 
-1769 PTQPTTTP
+1769 
-1777 TQPTTTPE
+1777 
-1785 YTTTPTQ
+1785 TQ

-2237 PGPRPPPRCLGSPLC
+2237 PGTRPPPRCLGSPLC

-2394 CQLCTCNNR
+2394 CQVCTCNNR

>member
-1 MVPPGWTLV
+1 MYKTGELGSMVPPGWILV

-68 RVDCDITVRRGENG
+68 RVDCDITMRRGENG
-82 LLEYVEIN
+82 LLEYIEIN

-141 WSSVGVGIDSLWVK
+141 WSSVSVGIDSLWVQ

-167 CGRPDIPDDRQRLIA
+167 CGRPDIADDRQRLIA

-190 CQTMDSLLTKSTVCQ
+190 CQTMDSLRTKSTVCQ
-205 KFLSNYVECLQ
+205 KFFSNYIECLQ

-226 KENIYGYE
+226 EENIYGYE

-242 FYKSVAH
+242 FYKEIAH

-299 TCVCPQGQVLNDRAE
+299 TCVCPQGEVLNDRAE
-314 GHYCVNVSACPCV
+314 GHDCVSVSACPCV
-327 YAGRNY
+327 YAEKNY

-342 CQTCECDNGKW
+342 CQTCVCNNGKW
-353 KCSQNS
+353 ICSQNS

-394 WTISIQF
+394 WTISINF

-438 QSDNAIVFWQSSM
+438 QSDNAMVFWQSSM

-546 LRDPGGIFAKCYDHV
+546 LRDPNGIFAKCYDHV

-608 ATNCTVSCENNQR
+608 ANNCTVSCENNQR
-621 FDYEMQACNST
+621 FDYEMQVCNST

-667 TSKAQC
+667 TPKAQC

-713 VCVHCSQFS
+713 VCVHCSQFP
-722 IDTAQTT
+722 IDTAQKT

-760 CVTVDNCTC
+760 CVIVDNCTC

-782 KTNCRTCTCHHA
+782 KTNCRTCTCRHA

-956 SGSSVVS
+956 SGSSVLS

-970 SWKTATPPCSD
+970 SWNTATHPCSD

-1109 PRCSAEAPYYDE
+1109 PRCPAEAPYYDE
-1121 NTRSCSTLDNCT
+1121 NTRRCSTLDNCT

-1138 TMVTPG
+1138 TIVKPG

-1161 NCGPDQ
+1161 NC
-1167 TTTTPEPTTTAT
+1167 
-1179 PSTTMITIPEPT
+1179 
-1191 ATILT
+1191 
-1196 TTPEY
+1196 
-1201 TATIL
+1201 
-1206 TTTPE
+1206 
-1211 YTTTILTT
+1211 
-1219 TPEYTTT
+1219 
-1226 ILTTTPE
+1226 
-1233 PTTTILTTTPEPTT
+1233 
-1247 TILTT
+1247 
-1252 TPEPTTTATPSTT
+1252 
-1265 MRTTPEPTTTAT
+1265 
-1277 PSTTMITTPEPT
+1277 
-1289 TTILTTTPEPTTT
+1289 
-1302 ILTTTPEPTTTILT
+1302 
-1316 TTPESTTTPTQPTT
+1316 
-1330 TPEYTTTP
+1330 
-1338 TQPTTTPE
+1338 
-1346 YTTTPTQPTTTPES
+1346 
-1360 TTTPTQPTT
+1360 
-1369 TPESTTTAT
+1369 
-1378 QSTTMRTTPEP
+1378 
-1389 TTTILTTTPEPT
+1389 
-1401 TTPKQPTV
+1401 
-1409 TSEPT
+1409 
-1414 TTPTQPTTTPESTTT
+1414 
-1429 ATQSTTMRTTPEPTT
+1429 
-1444 TILTT
+1444 
-1449 TPEYTT
+1449 
-1455 TPKQPTTTPEPTTT
+1455 
-1469 ATQSTTMRSTPEPT
+1469 
-1483 TTILTT
+1483 
-1489 TPEYTTTPTQPTTTP
+1489 
-1504 ESTTTP
+1504 
-1510 TQPTNTPE
+1510 
-1518 YTTTPTQPTTT
+1518 
-1529 PASTTAPTQ
+1529 
-1538 PTTTPESTTTPTQP
+1538 
-1552 TTTPE
+1552 
-1557 STTTPTQPTNTPEY
+1557 
-1571 TTTPTQPTTTP
+1571 
-1582 EYTTTP
+1582 
-1588 TQPTTTAE
+1588 
-1596 STTTPTQ
+1596 
-1603 PTNTPEYTTTP
+1603 
-1614 TQPTTTPEST
+1614 
-1624 TTPTQPT
+1624 
-1631 TTPEYTTTPTQPTT
+1631 
-1645 TPESTTTP
+1645 
-1653 TQPTTTPES
+1653 
-1662 TTTPT
+1662 
-1667 QPTTTPESTTTPTQP
+1667 
-1682 TTTPESTTTPTQPT
+1682 
-1696 TTPEYTTTPTQ
+1696 
-1707 PTTTPEYTT
+1707 
-1716 TPTQPTTTPEYTT
+1716 
-1729 TPTQP
+1729 
-1734 TTTPEYTTT
+1734 
-1743 PTQPTTTP
+1743 
-1751 EYTTTPT
+1751 
-1758 QPTTTPEYTTT
+1758 
-1769 PTQPTTTP
+1769 
-1777 TQPTTTPE
+1777 
-1785 YTTTPTQ
+1785 
-1792 PTPTPTQPTT
+1792 
-1802 TPEYT
+1802 
-1807 TTPKQPTTTPEP
+1807 
-1819 TITPT
+1819 
-1824 QPTTTRTTP
+1824 
-1833 EYTTTLF
+1833 
-1840 PTIVTGP
+1840 VTGP
-1847 TNTQHSS
+1847 TNIQPSTTA
-1854 PVVSVLSTTAGQ
+1854 VLVLSTTARQ
-1866 NTTAEAT
+1866 TTTAEAT

-1917 EPTISTEMTTKPTS
+1917 KPTIFTEMTTEPTIFTEMTTKPTPFTEMTTKPTS
-1931 EGPPTEA
+1931 EGPSTEA

-1961 STRPTTM
+1961 STGPTTM
-1968 STTISTTRTIC
+1968 STTISTESTTRTIC
-1979 ECRDLKRNQ
+1979 ECRDVKRNQ

-1995 WTEDCF
+1995 WTEDCV
-2001 NKTCKDGKIEMT
+2001 NKTCKGGTIEMT
-2013 SVICPNPVRPTMCP
+2013 SVTCPNPVRPTMCP

-2041 WKCDCRCDVYGD
+2041 WKCDCRCDLYGD

-2079 LRHHLTVAVDN
+2079 LRQHLTVAVDN

-2114 TVSIVPDEFRV
+2114 TLSIVPDEYRV
-2125 KSTLNQKNVEPPY
+2125 KSTLNQKSVEPPY

-2166 PSNTLTVTLAMEHF
+2166 PSNTVTVTLAMEHF

-2192 GSSCVRRSGET
+2192 GSSCVRRSGES

-2223 PECSA
+2223 PECSS
-2228 APRDVPCHP
+2228 APRDVPCNHTGSSTTSCP
-2237 PGPRPPPRCLGSPLC
+2237 GSPLC

-2259 FANCS
+2259 FADCR

-2273 INCRFDSCGRND
+2273 TNCRFDSCERND
-2285 MACSPLAQAVE
+2285 MACSPLEQAVE

-2302 ICVNWRQ
+2302 ICVNWRT
-2309 LTNGTCAIGCP
+2309 LTNGTCAVGCP
-2320 TGMVYRECHGQLDD
+2320 TGMVYRECQGQLDD
-2334 YCHGGGRVQGRVL
+2334 YCHRGVRVQGRVL

-2362 AEEHKNICVSDCP
+2362 AEEHKKICVSECP
-2375 YCKGPLGEYKQ
+2375 YCKGPLGEHKQ

-2394 CQLCTCNNR
+2394 CQVCTCSNQ
-2403 TKTEECQPNLPSP
+2403 TKTEECQPKPPSP
-2416 APFCSQ
+2416 PPLCSQ
-2422 DSVLVTG
+2422 NSVLVTG
-2429 CCGEQT
+2429 CCGKQT
-2435 CVEKTCNYNGRTYKV
+2435 CVEKTCNYDGRTYKV

-2467 REGTQTVRRVCPHQ
+2467 REGTQTVRRVCLHQ

-2489 WDEQHCCYTCN
+2489 WDEHHCCYTCN
-2500 QTCATRVS
+2500 QSCATKVS

-2516 CTATLQLPTCQGQC
+2516 CTATLQLPMCQGQC

-2537 VARSILQLEQKWECC
+2537 VAHSILQLEQKCECC
-2552 RVRSHERKSVNL
+2552 RVRSYERKSVNL

-2579 TSCECHTCS
+2579 TSCECHNCS